1 MLSKRN
7 YQERIRQMVPKKERF
22 SIRKFS
28 IGAAS
33 VLIGFTFV
41 SMAGSHKVQ
50 AADVADKSVVVD
62 TFNKDKSQE
71 LTENKTIA
79 MPKAEKTAVSSVVQ
93 KGASANKIEAENTTQ
108 VDKNTE
114 GSVKVQEN
122 KDAVQPKTVNNENV
136 LNVSKAQSQSNEAV
150 TKNAAESK
158 VQVFAALRAFRA
170 APQATQSQDA
180 SDFQSLVNAMNDSSI
195 GTINITNDITITG
208 KVNGLTTSGTGDI
221 NKHYLYL
228 QSEGSARDLTINGN
242 GHRINFAGYSIALQN
257 KNYTNAANP
266 WNITLKDMT
275 IEGSKYDYSP
285 ISFYGRKSNTENSKL
300 TFDGVTANLNDRPL
314 VDKYGENL
322 PVHFAGENNITL
334 NNMSIGY
341 NLVTGKTVKFD
352 SGNTTFNVDGK
363 VTGNSTNPDNW
374 VIRSTENASNSENPS
389 TLINEGATV
398 TINAK
403 SDDLRGIYAGRQLTA
418 GQPIYGVT
426 VINGTLNAK
435 MAAGHST
442 AIWSHDLEIGK
453 KGNVTIHTKQTNQ
466 ADGVENGTSNSV
478 TNYNGTH
485 YAPISL
491 GVGPITSV
499 ASPLSK
505 QTVSLINNGSLTI
518 IRDTAK
524 KTLVP
529 LISMGDG
536 GLSSNTTLKFSVGA
550 GATLDLQDKAGT
562 FRYGTEPSTPLNGEV
577 TLWGTSGTDLL
588 EFLTPAYVNLQ
599 RTGDIRGTLIRMEG
613 VYNSTTVNGPTPV
626 AQWDQGNKTT
636 TPNDVWYVRYL
647 ISANQWG
654 NNSGQFMGKDQHPN
668 TVVAKKGVDTLYN
681 SNATVL
687 MSKNQGADKY
697 ENGTMPTE
705 VQQALHL
712 NSFLNNFNFWRPQ
725 RMAMGSKLND
735 NPDVKI
741 DDFDKYHAEAQ
752 TIDGTTRQT
761 LSDLDANKGLKDLI
775 GPDEQPITDFKD
787 IVKHVTWYNSATDKD
802 EWNKIMIQPTDSK
815 DPSARVPYPEP
826 QNPTGNLKTTDGFAW
841 AKVTYADGSVDF
853 VKIPLKVTEK
863 KYSEELTPSYPGVSV
878 EQGKSD
884 SVDPSFK
891 DENDKAADAP
901 AGTKYTAGENTPDW
915 IKVDP
920 DTGKVT
926 VSPTDDTSVGSHDIS
941 VTVTYPDSSTD
952 QLTVPVTVT
961 EKSNLAEKYPVSYD
975 KLNVEKPSGDTPATG
990 AVDPKAAADMPE
1002 GAITGYE
1009 KGDFDAPAGVTIDV
1023 NHDTGKVTAS
1033 VGKNA
1038 TLGSFEVPV
1047 KVTYSDGTYAEVKVP
1062 VSITGNKVDP
1072 GSGDVVYYGDQSM
1085 VVFNGN
1091 LTTVHKTTD
1100 SHKLSAKDSAFQTI
1114 TYYSDWNKKGNIVS
1128 DYNKHVIYKLS
1139 ADGTKYVNEADATD
1153 SFDASAISFNWQKG
1167 YEVNTGV
1174 DNFSN
1179 GSADTLYQLENGAVN
1194 SEEQTDANDPSGLAG
1209 NSKYRYD
1216 FSISDTNVLQ
1226 KLGLSPAGY
1235 NAWANVY
1242 YNFLGATGKINI
1254 PVNYGSEVPT
1264 DEAGIKNY
1272 LATNSISGKTFVNGN
1287 PTGIKWAENSMPG
1300 KDGKFAA
1307 SNMTGI
1313 VEFTF
1318 DNGTKLNVQVTFKT
1332 GSHVPTSGSKVNDDT
1347 NLYVERTIEY
1357 DVTGTGHSP
1366 INSVTQKVHYVRDGY
1381 HKINADGTD
1390 AGKIIWNEWKLA
1402 DGQTA
1407 EFPEYSV
1414 DQITGYDAYINGAKA
1429 TQVDAAKVAE
1439 TNGTPQN
1446 GQNITVTYKKQNS
1459 TPVPYKPGK
1468 DGVNDAINRY
1478 VTRTIIVKEPGKE
1491 PQTITQTVH
1500 FTNEDKDGNSGYKD
1514 PVTGE
1519 IKYNTDWHVAS
1530 DLNAKTGS
1538 WEEYTAPSVTGYTPS
1553 QAKVEAKTVTAETE
1567 AASVTISYTKNADI
1581 PVPYKPG
1588 KDGVND
1594 AINRYVTR
1602 TIIVKEP
1609 GKEPQTIT
1617 QTVHF
1622 TNEDKDGNSGYKDP
1636 VTGEIKYNTD
1646 WHVASDLNAK
1656 TGSWE
1661 EYTAPSVTGYTPS
1674 QAKVEAKTVTAET
1687 EAASVTIS
1695 YTKNADIPVPFDP
1708 SNKDM
1713 YREVTRTINVV
1724 DPITGKIST
1733 SVQTAKFTRED
1744 KNSNAGYTDPV
1755 TGKTTM
1761 NPWTPAKQGLRA
1773 VNVEQIKGYVAKVDG
1788 NVDAVVVTPDSA
1800 NMVVTITYQAN
1811 KPEGQNITVKKD
1823 TVPDPADGIKNKDDL
1838 PDGTKYTWKEV
1849 PDTTTPGE
1857 KSTTVVV
1864 TYPDGKKVEV
1874 PVTVTVTDTTPDAD
1888 KYTPEGQDVHTKP
1901 GTVPDPAD
1909 GIKNKGDLP
1918 DGTKYTWEKT
1928 PDVSKPGTTTATVVV
1943 TYPDGSKDKVEVHVV
1958 VDNPTPEPQDVHT
1971 TPGVVPNPS
1980 TAIKNKDEM
1989 PDGTKYTWKE
1999 VPDVNSVGEK
2009 TGIVTVTFPDGTS
2022 VDVKVTVYVDPV
2034 VESNRD
2040 TLYKEANTGNTNVAK
2055 AATVTSSK
2063 VESKKTLPQTGSKT
2077 EQVGILGLAIA
2088 TVGSLLGLGVNRK
2101 KRQK

>member
-7 YQERIRQMVPKKERF
+7 YQEHLRKMAPKKERF

-28 IGAAS
+28 VGAAS

-50 AADVADKSVVVD
+50 AADVPDKSVVVD

-71 LTENKTIA
+71 LTENKTIE

-158 VQVFAALRAFRA
+158 VAALRAFRA

-180 SDFQSLVNAMNDSSI
+180 KDFQSLVNAMNDSSI

-208 KVNGLTTSGTGDI
+208 KVNGLTTSGISDI

-228 QSEGSARDLTINGN
+228 QSKGSARDLTINGN
-242 GHRINFAGYSIALQN
+242 GHTINFAGYSIALQDE
-257 KNYTNAANP
+257 NYHNAAGP

-275 IEGSKYDYSP
+275 IEGSKYGYSP
-285 ISFYGRKSNTENSKL
+285 ISFYSSKTNTENSKL
-300 TFDGVTANLNDRPL
+300 IFDGVTANLNDRPL

-322 PVHFAGENNITL
+322 PVHFAGDNNIML

-352 SGNTTFNVDGK
+352 SGNTTFNVGGK
-363 VTGNSTNPDNW
+363 VTGNAINPDNW

-426 VINGTLNAK
+426 VINGTLNAN

-491 GVGPITSV
+491 GVGPISSV

-505 QTVSLINNGSLTI
+505 QTASLINNGSLTI
-518 IRDTAK
+518 IRDTTER
-524 KTLVP
+524 TLVP

-536 GLSSNTTLKFSVGA
+536 GLSTNTTLKFGVSA
-550 GATLDLQDKAGT
+550 GATLDLQDNAGT
-562 FRYGTEPSTPLNGEV
+562 FQNGTEPNTPLNGLI
-577 TLWGTSGTDLL
+577 TMWGTSGTDLL

-599 RTGDIRGTLIRMEG
+599 RTGNIRGTLIRMEG

-636 TPNDVWYVRYL
+636 IPNDVWYVRYL

-654 NNSGQFMGKDQHPN
+654 NNSGQFMSKDQHPN
-668 TVVAKKGVDTLYN
+668 TVVAQKGVDTLYN

-705 VQQALHL
+705 VQQAQHL
-712 NSFLNNFNFWRPQ
+712 NSFLNNFNLWRPQ

-735 NPDVKI
+735 SPDVKI
-741 DDFDKYHAEAQ
+741 DDFDKYHPEVQ

-815 DPSARVPYPEP
+815 DPSARVPYPKP

-1100 SHKLSAKDSAFQTI
+1100 SHELSAKDSAFQTI

-1167 YEVNTGV
+1167 YGVNTGV

-1254 PVNYGSEVPT
+1254 PVNYGSEVST

-1287 PTGIKWAENSMPG
+1287 PTGIKWAENGMPG

-1390 AGKIIWNEWKLA
+1390 AGEIIWNEWKLA

-1446 GQNITVTYKKQNS
+1446 GQNITKSK
-1459 TPVPYKPGK
+1459 
-1468 DGVNDAINRY
+1468 
-1478 VTRTIIVKEPGKE
+1478 IVL
-1491 PQTITQTVH
+1491 QYH
-1500 FTNEDKDGNSGYKD
+1500 TN
-1514 PVTGE
+1514 
-1519 IKYNTDWHVAS
+1519 
-1530 DLNAKTGS
+1530 
-1538 WEEYTAPSVTGYTPS
+1538 
-1553 QAKVEAKTVTAETE
+1553 Q
-1567 AASVTISYTKNADI
+1567 
-1581 PVPYKPG
+1581 
-1588 KDGVND
+1588 
-1594 AINRYVTR
+1594 
-1602 TIIVKEP
+1602 VKM
-1609 GKEPQTIT
+1609 
-1617 QTVHF
+1617 
-1622 TNEDKDGNSGYKDP
+1622 
-1636 VTGEIKYNTD
+1636 
-1646 WHVASDLNAK
+1646 A
-1656 TGSWE
+1656 
-1661 EYTAPSVTGYTPS
+1661 
-1674 QAKVEAKTVTAET
+1674 
-1687 EAASVTIS
+1687 
-1695 YTKNADIPVPFDP
+1695 
-1708 SNKDM
+1708 
-1713 YREVTRTINVV
+1713 
-1724 DPITGKIST
+1724 
-1733 SVQTAKFTRED
+1733 
-1744 KNSNAGYTDPV
+1744 
-1755 TGKTTM
+1755 
-1761 NPWTPAKQGLRA
+1761 
-1773 VNVEQIKGYVAKVDG
+1773 
-1788 NVDAVVVTPDSA
+1788 
-1800 NMVVTITYQAN
+1800 
-1811 KPEGQNITVKKD
+1811 
-1823 TVPDPADGIKNKDDL
+1823 
-1838 PDGTKYTWKEV
+1838 
-1849 PDTTTPGE
+1849 
-1857 KSTTVVV
+1857 
-1864 TYPDGKKVEV
+1864 
-1874 PVTVTVTDTTPDAD
+1874 
-1888 KYTPEGQDVHTKP
+1888 
-1901 GTVPDPAD
+1901 
-1909 GIKNKGDLP
+1909 
-1918 DGTKYTWEKT
+1918 
-1928 PDVSKPGTTTATVVV
+1928 
-1943 TYPDGSKDKVEVHVV
+1943 
-1958 VDNPTPEPQDVHT
+1958 
-1971 TPGVVPNPS
+1971 
-1980 TAIKNKDEM
+1980 
-1989 PDGTKYTWKE
+1989 
-1999 VPDVNSVGEK
+1999 
-2009 TGIVTVTFPDGTS
+2009 
-2022 VDVKVTVYVDPV
+2022 
-2034 VESNRD
+2034 
-2040 TLYKEANTGNTNVAK
+2040 
-2055 AATVTSSK
+2055 
-2063 VESKKTLPQTGSKT
+2063 
-2077 EQVGILGLAIA
+2077 
-2088 TVGSLLGLGVNRK
+2088 
-2101 KRQK
+2101 

>member
-28 IGAAS
+28 VGAAS

-208 KVNGLTTSGTGDI
+208 KVNGLTTSGIGDI

-242 GHRINFAGYSIALQN
+242 GHTINFAGYSIALQN
-257 KNYTNAANP
+257 KNHTNAANP

-285 ISFYGRKSNTENSKL
+285 ISFYGSKSNTENSKL

-352 SGNTTFNVDGK
+352 SGNTTFNVNGK
-363 VTGNSTNPDNW
+363 VTGNSNNPDNW

-426 VINGTLNAK
+426 VINGTLNAN

-466 ADGVENGTSNSV
+466 ADGVENSTVNSV
-478 TNYNGTH
+478 SNYNGTH

-491 GVGPITSV
+491 DVGPINSV

-505 QTVSLINNGSLTI
+505 QTSSLINNGSLTI
-518 IRDTAK
+518 IRDTTE

-536 GLSSNTTLKFSVGA
+536 GLSTNTTLKFSVGA
-550 GATLDLQDKAGT
+550 GATLDLQDNAGT
-562 FRYGTEPSTPLNGEV
+562 FKYGTESNAPFTGLV

-588 EFLTPAYVNLQ
+588 KFLTPAYVNLQ
-599 RTGDIRGTLIRMEG
+599 RTGNIRGTLIRLEG

-636 TPNDVWYVRYL
+636 IPNDVWYVRYL
-647 ISANQWG
+647 ISTNQWG
-654 NNSGQFMGKDQHPN
+654 NNSGQFMSKNQHPN
-668 TVVAKKGVDTLYN
+668 TVVANKGVDTLYN

-687 MSKNQGADKY
+687 MSKNQGADRY

-712 NSFLNNFNFWRPQ
+712 NSFLNNFNLWRPQ

-735 NPDVKI
+735 SPDVKI
-741 DDFDKYHAEAQ
+741 DDFDKYHPEVQ

-787 IVKHVTWYNSATDKD
+787 IVKYVTWYNSATDKD

-815 DPSARVPYPEP
+815 DTSARVPYPEP

-1390 AGKIIWNEWKLA
+1390 AGEIIWNEWKLA

-1459 TPVPYKPGK
+1459 T
-1468 DGVNDAINRY
+1468 
-1478 VTRTIIVKEPGKE
+1478 
-1491 PQTITQTVH
+1491 
-1500 FTNEDKDGNSGYKD
+1500 
-1514 PVTGE
+1514 
-1519 IKYNTDWHVAS
+1519 
-1530 DLNAKTGS
+1530 
-1538 WEEYTAPSVTGYTPS
+1538 
-1553 QAKVEAKTVTAETE
+1553 
-1567 AASVTISYTKNADI
+1567 

-2040 TLYKEANTGNTNVAK
+2040 TLSKEANTGNTNVAK

>member
-1 MLSKRN
+1 MKGPKNMLSKRN
-7 YQERIRQMVPKKERF
+7 YQERLRKMAPKKERF

-28 IGAAS
+28 VGAAS

-158 VQVFAALRAFRA
+158 VA

-180 SDFQSLVNAMNDSSI
+180 NDFQSLVNAMNDSSI

-208 KVNGLTTSGTGDI
+208 KVNGLTTYGIDDI

-228 QSEGSARDLTINGN
+228 QSKGSARDLTINGN
-242 GHRINFAGYSIALQN
+242 GHTINFAGYSIALQN
-257 KNYTNAANP
+257 KNYHNAAGP

-275 IEGSKYDYSP
+275 IEGSKYGYSP
-285 ISFYGRKSNTENSKL
+285 ISFYSSKTNTENSKL
-300 TFDGVTANLNDRPL
+300 IFDGVTANLNDRPL

-322 PVHFAGENNITL
+322 PVHFAGDNNIML

-352 SGNTTFNVDGK
+352 SGNTTFNVGGK
-363 VTGNSTNPDNW
+363 VTGNAINPDNW

-426 VINGTLNAK
+426 VINGTLNAN

-491 GVGPITSV
+491 GVGPISSV

-505 QTVSLINNGSLTI
+505 QTASLINNGSLTI
-518 IRDTAK
+518 IRDTTE

-536 GLSSNTTLKFSVGA
+536 GLSTNTTLKFLVGA
-550 GATLDLQDKAGT
+550 GATLDLQDNAGT
-562 FRYGTEPSTPLNGEV
+562 FQYGTEPSTPLNGLI

-636 TPNDVWYVRYL
+636 IPNDVWYVRYL

-654 NNSGQFMGKDQHPN
+654 NNSSQFMSKGQHPN
-668 TVVAKKGVDTLYN
+668 TVVAQKGVDTLYN

-712 NSFLNNFNFWRPQ
+712 NSFLNNFNLWRPQ

-735 NPDVKI
+735 SPDVKI
-741 DDFDKYHAEAQ
+741 DDFDKYHPEVQ

-815 DPSARVPYPEP
+815 DPSARVPYPKP

-1100 SHKLSAKDSAFQTI
+1100 SHELSAKDSAFQTI

-1254 PVNYGSEVPT
+1254 PVNYGSEVST

-1287 PTGIKWAENSMPG
+1287 PSGIKWAENGMPG

-1332 GSHVPTSGSKVNDDT
+1332 GSHVQTSGSKVNDDT

-1390 AGKIIWNEWKLA
+1390 AGEIIWNEWKLA

-1530 DLNAKTGS
+1530 DLKAKTGS

-1646 WHVASDLNAK
+1646 WHVASDLKAK

-1695 YTKNADIPVPFDP
+1695 YTKNADIPVPYKP
-1708 SNKDM
+1708 GKDGVNDAINR
-1713 YREVTRTINVV
+1713 YVTRTINVV
-1724 DPITGKIST
+1724 DPVTGKIST

-1744 KNSNAGYTDPV
+1744 KNGNSGYKDPV
-1755 TGKTTM
+1755 TGKTTI

-1773 VNVEQIKGYVAKVDG
+1773 VNVEQINGYVAKVDG

-1811 KPEGQNITVKKD
+1811 KPEGQNIAVKKD

-1838 PDGTKYTWKEV
+1838 PDGTKYTW
-1849 PDTTTPGE
+1849 
-1857 KSTTVVV
+1857 
-1864 TYPDGKKVEV
+1864 
-1874 PVTVTVTDTTPDAD
+1874 
-1888 KYTPEGQDVHTKP
+1888 
-1901 GTVPDPAD
+1901 
-1909 GIKNKGDLP
+1909 
-1918 DGTKYTWEKT
+1918 EKT
-1928 PDVSKPGTTTATVVV
+1928 PDVSKPGDVPAIVVV
-1943 TYPDGSKDKVEVHVV
+1943 TYPDGSKDKVDVHIV

-1971 TPGVVPNPS
+1971 TPGVVPDPS

-2022 VDVKVTVYVDPV
+2022 VDVKVNVFVDPV
-2034 VESNRD
+2034 KENNNTIADSN
-2040 TLYKEANTGNTNVAK
+2040 NTNSSDKNTAN
-2055 AATVTSSK
+2055 AATVNGKS
-2063 VESKKTLPQTGSKT
+2063 ENKKTLPQTGSKSDAAA
-2077 EQVGILGLAIA
+2077 IAGLAVAIA
-2088 TVGSLLGLGVNRK
+2088 GSLLGLGVNRK

>member
-28 IGAAS
+28 VGAAS

-158 VQVFAALRAFRA
+158 VAALRAFRA

-221 NKHYLYL
+221 NKHFLYL
-228 QSEGSARDLTINGN
+228 QSEGSARDLTING
-242 GHRINFAGYSIALQN
+242 HTINFAGYSIALQN

-363 VTGNSTNPDNW
+363 VTGNSINPDNW

-418 GQPIYGVT
+418 AQPIYGVT

-491 GVGPITSV
+491 GVAPITSV

-562 FRYGTEPSTPLNGEV
+562 FRYGTEPSTPLNGLV

-1100 SHKLSAKDSAFQTI
+1100 SHELSAKDSAFQTI

-1179 GSADTLYQLENGAVN
+1179 GSADTLYQLEKGAVN

-1254 PVNYGSEVPT
+1254 PVNYGSEVST

-1287 PTGIKWAENSMPG
+1287 PTGIKWAENGMPG

-1332 GSHVPTSGSKVNDDT
+1332 GSHVSTSGSKVNDDT

-1390 AGKIIWNEWKLA
+1390 AGEIIWNEWKLA

-1459 TPVPYKPGK
+1459 T
-1468 DGVNDAINRY
+1468 
-1478 VTRTIIVKEPGKE
+1478 
-1491 PQTITQTVH
+1491 
-1500 FTNEDKDGNSGYKD
+1500 
-1514 PVTGE
+1514 
-1519 IKYNTDWHVAS
+1519 
-1530 DLNAKTGS
+1530 
-1538 WEEYTAPSVTGYTPS
+1538 
-1553 QAKVEAKTVTAETE
+1553 
-1567 AASVTISYTKNADI
+1567 

-2040 TLYKEANTGNTNVAK
+2040 TLSKEANTGNTNVAK

>member
-28 IGAAS
+28 VGAAS

-208 KVNGLTTSGTGDI
+208 KVNGLTTSGAGDI

-228 QSEGSARDLTINGN
+228 HSKGSARDLTINGN
-242 GHRINFAGYSIALQN
+242 GHTINFAGYSIALQN
-257 KNYTNAANP
+257 ENYHNAAGP

-275 IEGSKYDYSP
+275 IEGSKYVYSP
-285 ISFYGRKSNTENSKL
+285 ISFYSSKTNIENSKL
-300 TFDGVTANLNDRPL
+300 IFDGVTANLNDRPL

-322 PVHFAGENNITL
+322 PVHFAGDNNIML

-352 SGNTTFNVDGK
+352 SGNTTFNVNGK
-363 VTGNSTNPDNW
+363 VTGPSINPNNW
-374 VIRSTENASNSENPS
+374 VIRSTEDASNSENPS

-403 SDDLRGIYAGRQLTA
+403 SDDLRGIYAGRQLTS

-426 VINGTLNAK
+426 VINGTLNAN

-466 ADGVENGTSNSV
+466 ADGVENGNSNSV

-491 GVGPITSV
+491 GVGPISSV

-518 IRDTAK
+518 IRDTPK

-550 GATLDLQDKAGT
+550 GATLDLQDSAGT
-562 FRYGTEPSTPLNGEV
+562 FQYGTEPSTPLNGLV

-654 NNSGQFMGKDQHPN
+654 NNSSQFMGKDQHPN
-668 TVVAKKGVDTLYN
+668 TVVAQKGVDTLYN

-735 NPDVKI
+735 SPDVKI
-741 DDFDKYHAEAQ
+741 DDFDKYHPEVQ

-802 EWNKIMIQPTDSK
+802 EWNKIMIQLTDSK

-841 AKVTYADGSVDF
+841 AKVTYADG
-853 VKIPLKVTEK
+853 
-863 KYSEELTPSYPGVSV
+863 SV

-1194 SEEQTDANDPSGLAG
+1194 SEEQTDANDLSGLAG

-1332 GSHVPTSGSKVNDDT
+1332 GSHVPTSDSKVNDDT

-1459 TPVPYKPGK
+1459 T
-1468 DGVNDAINRY
+1468 
-1478 VTRTIIVKEPGKE
+1478 
-1491 PQTITQTVH
+1491 
-1500 FTNEDKDGNSGYKD
+1500 
-1514 PVTGE
+1514 
-1519 IKYNTDWHVAS
+1519 
-1530 DLNAKTGS
+1530 
-1538 WEEYTAPSVTGYTPS
+1538 
-1553 QAKVEAKTVTAETE
+1553 
-1567 AASVTISYTKNADI
+1567 

-2040 TLYKEANTGNTNVAK
+2040 TLSKEANTGNTNVAK

>member
-1 MLSKRN
+1 
-7 YQERIRQMVPKKERF
+7 
-22 SIRKFS
+22 
-28 IGAAS
+28 
-33 VLIGFTFV
+33 
-41 SMAGSHKVQ
+41 
-50 AADVADKSVVVD
+50 
-62 TFNKDKSQE
+62 
-71 LTENKTIA
+71 
-79 MPKAEKTAVSSVVQ
+79 
-93 KGASANKIEAENTTQ
+93 
-108 VDKNTE
+108 
-114 GSVKVQEN
+114 
-122 KDAVQPKTVNNENV
+122 
-136 LNVSKAQSQSNEAV
+136 
-150 TKNAAESK
+150 
-158 VQVFAALRAFRA
+158 
-170 APQATQSQDA
+170 
-180 SDFQSLVNAMNDSSI
+180 
-195 GTINITNDITITG
+195 
-208 KVNGLTTSGTGDI
+208 
-221 NKHYLYL
+221 
-228 QSEGSARDLTINGN
+228 
-242 GHRINFAGYSIALQN
+242 
-257 KNYTNAANP
+257 
-266 WNITLKDMT
+266 
-275 IEGSKYDYSP
+275 
-285 ISFYGRKSNTENSKL
+285 
-300 TFDGVTANLNDRPL
+300 
-314 VDKYGENL
+314 
-322 PVHFAGENNITL
+322 
-334 NNMSIGY
+334 
-341 NLVTGKTVKFD
+341 
-352 SGNTTFNVDGK
+352 
-363 VTGNSTNPDNW
+363 
-374 VIRSTENASNSENPS
+374 
-389 TLINEGATV
+389 
-398 TINAK
+398 
-403 SDDLRGIYAGRQLTA
+403 
-418 GQPIYGVT
+418 
-426 VINGTLNAK
+426 
-435 MAAGHST
+435 
-442 AIWSHDLEIGK
+442 
-453 KGNVTIHTKQTNQ
+453 
-466 ADGVENGTSNSV
+466 
-478 TNYNGTH
+478 
-485 YAPISL
+485 
-491 GVGPITSV
+491 
-499 ASPLSK
+499 
-505 QTVSLINNGSLTI
+505 
-518 IRDTAK
+518 
-524 KTLVP
+524 
-529 LISMGDG
+529 
-536 GLSSNTTLKFSVGA
+536 
-550 GATLDLQDKAGT
+550 
-562 FRYGTEPSTPLNGEV
+562 
-577 TLWGTSGTDLL
+577 
-588 EFLTPAYVNLQ
+588 
-599 RTGDIRGTLIRMEG
+599 
-613 VYNSTTVNGPTPV
+613 
-626 AQWDQGNKTT
+626 
-636 TPNDVWYVRYL
+636 
-647 ISANQWG
+647 
-654 NNSGQFMGKDQHPN
+654 
-668 TVVAKKGVDTLYN
+668 
-681 SNATVL
+681 
-687 MSKNQGADKY
+687 
-697 ENGTMPTE
+697 
-705 VQQALHL
+705 
-712 NSFLNNFNFWRPQ
+712 
-725 RMAMGSKLND
+725 
-735 NPDVKI
+735 
-741 DDFDKYHAEAQ
+741 
-752 TIDGTTRQT
+752 
-761 LSDLDANKGLKDLI
+761 
-775 GPDEQPITDFKD
+775 
-787 IVKHVTWYNSATDKD
+787 
-802 EWNKIMIQPTDSK
+802 MIQPTDSK

-863 KYSEELTPSYPGVSV
+863 KYSEELTPSYPVFPSV

-891 DENDKAADAP
+891 DENDKAADAS

-1100 SHKLSAKDSAFQTI
+1100 SHELSAKDSAFQTI

-1179 GSADTLYQLENGAVN
+1179 GSADTLYQLEKGAVN

-1235 NAWANVY
+1235 NAWANTY

-1254 PVNYGSEVPT
+1254 PVNYGSEVST

-1287 PTGIKWAENSMPG
+1287 PTGIKWAENGMPG

-1332 GSHVPTSGSKVNDDT
+1332 GSHVSTSGSKVNDDT

-1390 AGKIIWNEWKLA
+1390 AGEIIWNEWKLA

-1459 TPVPYKPGK
+1459 T
-1468 DGVNDAINRY
+1468 
-1478 VTRTIIVKEPGKE
+1478 
-1491 PQTITQTVH
+1491 
-1500 FTNEDKDGNSGYKD
+1500 
-1514 PVTGE
+1514 
-1519 IKYNTDWHVAS
+1519 
-1530 DLNAKTGS
+1530 
-1538 WEEYTAPSVTGYTPS
+1538 
-1553 QAKVEAKTVTAETE
+1553 
-1567 AASVTISYTKNADI
+1567 

-1849 PDTTTPGE
+1849 PD
-1857 KSTTVVV
+1857 
-1864 TYPDGKKVEV
+1864 
-1874 PVTVTVTDTTPDAD
+1874 
-1888 KYTPEGQDVHTKP
+1888 
-1901 GTVPDPAD
+1901 
-1909 GIKNKGDLP
+1909 
-1918 DGTKYTWEKT
+1918 
-1928 PDVSKPGTTTATVVV
+1928 
-1943 TYPDGSKDKVEVHVV
+1943 
-1958 VDNPTPEPQDVHT
+1958 
-1971 TPGVVPNPS
+1971 
-1980 TAIKNKDEM
+1980 
-1989 PDGTKYTWKE
+1989 
-1999 VPDVNSVGEK
+1999 VNSVGEK

-2040 TLYKEANTGNTNVAK
+2040 TLSKEANTGNTNVAK

>member
-28 IGAAS
+28 VGAAS

-242 GHRINFAGYSIALQN
+242 GHIINFAGYSIALQN
-257 KNYTNAANP
+257 KNYRNAANP

-285 ISFYGRKSNTENSKL
+285 ISFYGSKSNTENSKL

-363 VTGNSTNPDNW
+363 VTGNSNNPDNW

-426 VINGTLNAK
+426 VINGTLNAN

-466 ADGVENGTSNSV
+466 ADGVENSIVNSV
-478 TNYNGTH
+478 SNYNGTH

-491 GVGPITSV
+491 DVGPITSV
-499 ASPLSK
+499 VSPLSK
-505 QTVSLINNGSLTI
+505 QTSSLINNGSLTI
-518 IRDTAK
+518 IRDTTE

-536 GLSSNTTLKFSVGA
+536 GLSTNTKLKFSVGA
-550 GATLDLQDKAGT
+550 GATLDLQDNAGT
-562 FRYGTEPSTPLNGEV
+562 FKYGTEPNAPFTGLV

-599 RTGDIRGTLIRMEG
+599 RTGNIRGTLIRLEG
-613 VYNSTTVNGPTPV
+613 VYNSTTVNGSTPV

-636 TPNDVWYVRYL
+636 IPNDVWYVRYL
-647 ISANQWG
+647 ISTNQWG
-654 NNSGQFMGKDQHPN
+654 NNSGQFMSKNQHPN
-668 TVVAKKGVDTLYN
+668 TVVANKGVDTLYN

-712 NSFLNNFNFWRPQ
+712 NSFLNNFNLWRPQ

-735 NPDVKI
+735 SPDVKI
-741 DDFDKYHAEAQ
+741 DDFDKYHPEVQ

-787 IVKHVTWYNSATDKD
+787 IVKYVTWYNSATDKD

-815 DPSARVPYPEP
+815 NTSARVPYPEP

-1390 AGKIIWNEWKLA
+1390 AGEIIWNEWKLA

-1459 TPVPYKPGK
+1459 T
-1468 DGVNDAINRY
+1468 
-1478 VTRTIIVKEPGKE
+1478 
-1491 PQTITQTVH
+1491 
-1500 FTNEDKDGNSGYKD
+1500 
-1514 PVTGE
+1514 
-1519 IKYNTDWHVAS
+1519 
-1530 DLNAKTGS
+1530 
-1538 WEEYTAPSVTGYTPS
+1538 
-1553 QAKVEAKTVTAETE
+1553 
-1567 AASVTISYTKNADI
+1567 

-2040 TLYKEANTGNTNVAK
+2040 TLSKEANTGNTNVAK

>member
-1 MLSKRN
+1 M
-7 YQERIRQMVPKKERF
+7 
-22 SIRKFS
+22 
-28 IGAAS
+28 
-33 VLIGFTFV
+33 
-41 SMAGSHKVQ
+41 
-50 AADVADKSVVVD
+50 
-62 TFNKDKSQE
+62 
-71 LTENKTIA
+71 
-79 MPKAEKTAVSSVVQ
+79 
-93 KGASANKIEAENTTQ
+93 
-108 VDKNTE
+108 
-114 GSVKVQEN
+114 
-122 KDAVQPKTVNNENV
+122 NN
-136 LNVSKAQSQSNEAV
+136 
-150 TKNAAESK
+150 
-158 VQVFAALRAFRA
+158 
-170 APQATQSQDA
+170 
-180 SDFQSLVNAMNDSSI
+180 SSI

-208 KVNGLTTSGTGDI
+208 KVNGLTTSGISDI

-228 QSEGSARDLTINGN
+228 QSKGSARDLTINGN
-242 GHRINFAGYSIALQN
+242 GHTINFAGYSIALQDE
-257 KNYTNAANP
+257 NYHNAAGP

-275 IEGSKYDYSP
+275 IEGSKYGYSP
-285 ISFYGRKSNTENSKL
+285 ISFYSSKTNTENSKL
-300 TFDGVTANLNDRPL
+300 IFDGVTANLNDRPL

-322 PVHFAGENNITL
+322 PVHFAGDNNIML

-352 SGNTTFNVDGK
+352 SGNTTFNVGGK
-363 VTGNSTNPDNW
+363 VTGNAINPDNW

-426 VINGTLNAK
+426 VINGTLNAN

-491 GVGPITSV
+491 GVGPISSV

-505 QTVSLINNGSLTI
+505 QTASLINNGSLTI
-518 IRDTAK
+518 IRDTTER
-524 KTLVP
+524 TLVP

-536 GLSSNTTLKFSVGA
+536 GLSTNTTLKFGVGA
-550 GATLDLQDKAGT
+550 GATLDLQDNAGT
-562 FRYGTEPSTPLNGEV
+562 FQYGTEPNTPLNGLI

-599 RTGDIRGTLIRMEG
+599 RTGNIRGTLIRMEG

-636 TPNDVWYVRYL
+636 IPNDVWYVRYL

-654 NNSGQFMGKDQHPN
+654 NNSGQFMSKDQHPN
-668 TVVAKKGVDTLYN
+668 TVVAHKGVDTLYN

-712 NSFLNNFNFWRPQ
+712 NSFLNNFNLWRPQ

-735 NPDVKI
+735 SPDVKI
-741 DDFDKYHAEAQ
+741 DDFDKYHPEVQ

-775 GPDEQPITDFKD
+775 GPDEQPITDFKN

-802 EWNKIMIQPTDSK
+802 E
-815 DPSARVPYPEP
+815 
-826 QNPTGNLKTTDGFAW
+826 
-841 AKVTYADGSVDF
+841 
-853 VKIPLKVTEK
+853 
-863 KYSEELTPSYPGVSV
+863 
-878 EQGKSD
+878 
-884 SVDPSFK
+884 
-891 DENDKAADAP
+891 
-901 AGTKYTAGENTPDW
+901 
-915 IKVDP
+915 
-920 DTGKVT
+920 
-926 VSPTDDTSVGSHDIS
+926 
-941 VTVTYPDSSTD
+941 
-952 QLTVPVTVT
+952 
-961 EKSNLAEKYPVSYD
+961 
-975 KLNVEKPSGDTPATG
+975 
-990 AVDPKAAADMPE
+990 
-1002 GAITGYE
+1002 
-1009 KGDFDAPAGVTIDV
+1009 
-1023 NHDTGKVTAS
+1023 
-1033 VGKNA
+1033 
-1038 TLGSFEVPV
+1038 
-1047 KVTYSDGTYAEVKVP
+1047 
-1062 VSITGNKVDP
+1062 
-1072 GSGDVVYYGDQSM
+1072 
-1085 VVFNGN
+1085 
-1091 LTTVHKTTD
+1091 
-1100 SHKLSAKDSAFQTI
+1100 
-1114 TYYSDWNKKGNIVS
+1114 WNKKGNIVS

-1167 YEVNTGV
+1167 YGVNTGV

-1254 PVNYGSEVPT
+1254 PVNYGSEVST

-1287 PTGIKWAENSMPG
+1287 PTGIKWAENGMPG

-1357 DVTGTGHSP
+1357 DVTGTGTGHSP

-1390 AGKIIWNEWKLA
+1390 AGEIIWNEWKLA

-1478 VTRTIIVKEPGKE
+1478 VTRTI
-1491 PQTITQTVH
+1491 
-1500 FTNEDKDGNSGYKD
+1500 
-1514 PVTGE
+1514 
-1519 IKYNTDWHVAS
+1519 
-1530 DLNAKTGS
+1530 
-1538 WEEYTAPSVTGYTPS
+1538 
-1553 QAKVEAKTVTAETE
+1553 
-1567 AASVTISYTKNADI
+1567 
-1581 PVPYKPG
+1581 
-1588 KDGVND
+1588 
-1594 AINRYVTR
+1594 
-1602 TIIVKEP
+1602 
-1609 GKEPQTIT
+1609 
-1617 QTVHF
+1617 
-1622 TNEDKDGNSGYKDP
+1622 
-1636 VTGEIKYNTD
+1636 
-1646 WHVASDLNAK
+1646 
-1656 TGSWE
+1656 
-1661 EYTAPSVTGYTPS
+1661 
-1674 QAKVEAKTVTAET
+1674 
-1687 EAASVTIS
+1687 
-1695 YTKNADIPVPFDP
+1695 
-1708 SNKDM
+1708 
-1713 YREVTRTINVV
+1713 NVV
-1724 DPITGKIST
+1724 DPVTGKIST

-1744 KNSNAGYTDPV
+1744 KNGNSGYKDPV
-1755 TGKTTM
+1755 TGKTTI

-1773 VNVEQIKGYVAKVDG
+1773 VNVEQINGYVAKVDG

-1811 KPEGQNITVKKD
+1811 KPEGQNIAVKKD

-1838 PDGTKYTWKEV
+1838 PDGTKYTW
-1849 PDTTTPGE
+1849 
-1857 KSTTVVV
+1857 
-1864 TYPDGKKVEV
+1864 
-1874 PVTVTVTDTTPDAD
+1874 
-1888 KYTPEGQDVHTKP
+1888 
-1901 GTVPDPAD
+1901 
-1909 GIKNKGDLP
+1909 
-1918 DGTKYTWEKT
+1918 EKT
-1928 PDVSKPGTTTATVVV
+1928 PDVSKPGDVPAIVVV
-1943 TYPDGSKDKVEVHVV
+1943 TYPDGSKDKVDVHIV

-1971 TPGVVPNPS
+1971 TPGVVPDPS

-2022 VDVKVTVYVDPV
+2022 VDVKVNVFVDPV
-2034 VESNRD
+2034 KENNNTIADSN
-2040 TLYKEANTGNTNVAK
+2040 NTNSSDKNTAN
-2055 AATVTSSK
+2055 AATVNGKS
-2063 VESKKTLPQTGSKT
+2063 ENKKTLPQTGSKSDAAA
-2077 EQVGILGLAIA
+2077 IAGLAVAIA
-2088 TVGSLLGLGVNRK
+2088 GSLLGLGVNRK

>member
-28 IGAAS
+28 VGAAS

-208 KVNGLTTSGTGDI
+208 KVNGLTTSGIGDI

-242 GHRINFAGYSIALQN
+242 GHTINFAGYSIALQN
-257 KNYTNAANP
+257 KNHTNAANP

-285 ISFYGRKSNTENSKL
+285 ISFYGSKSNTENSKL

-363 VTGNSTNPDNW
+363 VTGNSNNPDNW

-426 VINGTLNAK
+426 VINGTLNAN

-466 ADGVENGTSNSV
+466 ADGVENSTVNSV
-478 TNYNGTH
+478 SNYNGTH

-491 GVGPITSV
+491 DVGPINSV

-505 QTVSLINNGSLTI
+505 QTSSLINNGSLTI
-518 IRDTAK
+518 IRDTTE

-536 GLSSNTTLKFSVGA
+536 GLSTNTTLKFSVGA
-550 GATLDLQDKAGT
+550 GATLDLQDNAGT
-562 FRYGTEPSTPLNGEV
+562 FKYGTESNAPFTGLV

-599 RTGDIRGTLIRMEG
+599 RTGNIRGTLIRLEG

-636 TPNDVWYVRYL
+636 IPNDVWYVRYL
-647 ISANQWG
+647 ISTNQWG
-654 NNSGQFMGKDQHPN
+654 NNSGQFMSKNQHPN
-668 TVVAKKGVDTLYN
+668 TVVANKGVDTLYN

-687 MSKNQGADKY
+687 MSKNQGADRY

-712 NSFLNNFNFWRPQ
+712 NSFLNNFNLWRPQ

-735 NPDVKI
+735 SPDVKI
-741 DDFDKYHAEAQ
+741 DDFDKYHPEVQ

-787 IVKHVTWYNSATDKD
+787 IVKYVTWYNSATDKD

-815 DPSARVPYPEP
+815 DTSARVPYPEP

-1390 AGKIIWNEWKLA
+1390 AGEIIWNEWKLA

-2040 TLYKEANTGNTNVAK
+2040 TLSKEANTGNTNVAK

>member
-7 YQERIRQMVPKKERF
+7 YQEHLRKMAPKKERF

-28 IGAAS
+28 VGAAS

-50 AADVADKSVVVD
+50 AADVPDKSVVVD

-71 LTENKTIA
+71 LTENKTIE
-79 MPKAEKTAVSSVVQ
+79 MPK
-93 KGASANKIEAENTTQ
+93 AENTTQ

-158 VQVFAALRAFRA
+158 VAALRAFRA

-180 SDFQSLVNAMNDSSI
+180 KDFQSLVNAMNDSSI

-208 KVNGLTTSGTGDI
+208 KVNGLTTSGISDI

-228 QSEGSARDLTINGN
+228 RSKGSARDLTINGN
-242 GHRINFAGYSIALQN
+242 GHTINFAGYSIALQDE
-257 KNYTNAANP
+257 NYHNAAGP

-275 IEGSKYDYSP
+275 IEGSKYGYSP
-285 ISFYGRKSNTENSKL
+285 ISFYSSKTNTENSKL
-300 TFDGVTANLNDRPL
+300 IFDGVTANLNDRPL

-322 PVHFAGENNITL
+322 PVHFAGDNNIML

-352 SGNTTFNVDGK
+352 SGNTTFNVGGK
-363 VTGNSTNPDNW
+363 VTGNAINPDNW

-426 VINGTLNAK
+426 VINGTLNAN

-491 GVGPITSV
+491 GVGPISSV
-499 ASPLSK
+499 ASPLSR
-505 QTVSLINNGSLTI
+505 QTASLINNGSLTI
-518 IRDTAK
+518 IRDTTER
-524 KTLVP
+524 TLVP

-536 GLSSNTTLKFSVGA
+536 SLSTNTTLKFGVGA
-550 GATLDLQDKAGT
+550 GATLDLQDNAGT
-562 FRYGTEPSTPLNGEV
+562 FQNGTEPNTPLNGLI
-577 TLWGTSGTDLL
+577 TMWGTSGTDLL

-599 RTGDIRGTLIRMEG
+599 RTGNIRGTLIRMEG

-636 TPNDVWYVRYL
+636 IPNDVWYVRYL

-654 NNSGQFMGKDQHPN
+654 NNSGQFMSKDQHPN
-668 TVVAKKGVDTLYN
+668 TVVAQKGVDTLYN

-712 NSFLNNFNFWRPQ
+712 NSFLNHFNLWRPQ

-735 NPDVKI
+735 SPDVKI
-741 DDFDKYHAEAQ
+741 DDFDKYHPEMQ

-815 DPSARVPYPEP
+815 DPSARVPYPKP

-863 KYSEELTPSYPGVSV
+863 KYSEELTPSYPDVSV

-1100 SHKLSAKDSAFQTI
+1100 SHELSAKDSAFQTI

-1167 YEVNTGV
+1167 YGVNTGV

-1254 PVNYGSEVPT
+1254 PVNYGSEVST

-1287 PTGIKWAENSMPG
+1287 PTGIKWAENGMPG

-1390 AGKIIWNEWKLA
+1390 AGEIIWNEWKLA

-1468 DGVNDAINRY
+1468 DGVNDDINRY

-1500 FTNEDKDGNSGYKD
+1500 FTNKDKDGNSGYKD

-1553 QAKVEAKTVTAETE
+1553 QAKVEAKTVTAETK

-1602 TIIVKEP
+1602 TI
-1609 GKEPQTIT
+1609 
-1617 QTVHF
+1617 
-1622 TNEDKDGNSGYKDP
+1622 
-1636 VTGEIKYNTD
+1636 
-1646 WHVASDLNAK
+1646 
-1656 TGSWE
+1656 
-1661 EYTAPSVTGYTPS
+1661 
-1674 QAKVEAKTVTAET
+1674 
-1687 EAASVTIS
+1687 
-1695 YTKNADIPVPFDP
+1695 
-1708 SNKDM
+1708 
-1713 YREVTRTINVV
+1713 NVV
-1724 DPITGKIST
+1724 DPVTGKIST

-1744 KNSNAGYTDPV
+1744 KNGNSGYKDPV
-1755 TGKTTM
+1755 TGKTTI

-1773 VNVEQIKGYVAKVDG
+1773 VNVEQINGYVAKVDG

-1811 KPEGQNITVKKD
+1811 KPEGQNIAVKKD

-1838 PDGTKYTWKEV
+1838 PDGTKYTW
-1849 PDTTTPGE
+1849 
-1857 KSTTVVV
+1857 
-1864 TYPDGKKVEV
+1864 
-1874 PVTVTVTDTTPDAD
+1874 
-1888 KYTPEGQDVHTKP
+1888 
-1901 GTVPDPAD
+1901 
-1909 GIKNKGDLP
+1909 
-1918 DGTKYTWEKT
+1918 EKT
-1928 PDVSKPGTTTATVVV
+1928 PDVSKPGDVPAIVVV
-1943 TYPDGSKDKVEVHVV
+1943 TYPDGSKDKVDVHIV

-1971 TPGVVPNPS
+1971 TPGVVPDPS

-2022 VDVKVTVYVDPV
+2022 VDVKVNVFVDPV
-2034 VESNRD
+2034 KENNNTIADSN
-2040 TLYKEANTGNTNVAK
+2040 NTNSSDKNTAN
-2055 AATVTSSK
+2055 AATVNGKS
-2063 VESKKTLPQTGSKT
+2063 ENKKTLPQTGSKSDAAA
-2077 EQVGILGLAIA
+2077 IAGLAVAIA
-2088 TVGSLLGLGVNRK
+2088 GSLLGLGVNRK

>member
-33 VLIGFTFV
+33 VLIGFPFV

-403 SDDLRGIYAGRQLTA
+403 SDDLRGIYAGRQLTD

-562 FRYGTEPSTPLNGEV
+562 FRYGTEPSTPLNGLV

-863 KYSEELTPSYPGVSV
+863 KYS
-878 EQGKSD
+878 
-884 SVDPSFK
+884 VDPSFK

-1100 SHKLSAKDSAFQTI
+1100 SHELSAKDSAFQTI

-1179 GSADTLYQLENGAVN
+1179 GSADTLYQLEKGAVN

-1254 PVNYGSEVPT
+1254 PVNYGSEVST

-1287 PTGIKWAENSMPG
+1287 PTGIKWAENGMPG

-1332 GSHVPTSGSKVNDDT
+1332 GSHVSTSGSKVNDDT

-1390 AGKIIWNEWKLA
+1390 AGEIIWNEWKLA

-1459 TPVPYKPGK
+1459 T
-1468 DGVNDAINRY
+1468 
-1478 VTRTIIVKEPGKE
+1478 
-1491 PQTITQTVH
+1491 
-1500 FTNEDKDGNSGYKD
+1500 
-1514 PVTGE
+1514 
-1519 IKYNTDWHVAS
+1519 
-1530 DLNAKTGS
+1530 
-1538 WEEYTAPSVTGYTPS
+1538 
-1553 QAKVEAKTVTAETE
+1553 
-1567 AASVTISYTKNADI
+1567 

-1849 PDTTTPGE
+1849 PD
-1857 KSTTVVV
+1857 
-1864 TYPDGKKVEV
+1864 
-1874 PVTVTVTDTTPDAD
+1874 
-1888 KYTPEGQDVHTKP
+1888 
-1901 GTVPDPAD
+1901 
-1909 GIKNKGDLP
+1909 
-1918 DGTKYTWEKT
+1918 
-1928 PDVSKPGTTTATVVV
+1928 
-1943 TYPDGSKDKVEVHVV
+1943 
-1958 VDNPTPEPQDVHT
+1958 
-1971 TPGVVPNPS
+1971 
-1980 TAIKNKDEM
+1980 
-1989 PDGTKYTWKE
+1989 
-1999 VPDVNSVGEK
+1999 VNSVGEK

-2040 TLYKEANTGNTNVAK
+2040 TLSKEANTGNTNVAK

>member
-1 MLSKRN
+1 MKGRDNICYLKEIIKNVFGRWC
-7 YQERIRQMVPKKERF
+7 QKKERF

-28 IGAAS
+28 VGAAS

-208 KVNGLTTSGTGDI
+208 KVNGLTTSGISDI

-242 GHRINFAGYSIALQN
+242 GHTINFAGYSIALQN
-257 KNYTNAANP
+257 NNYTHAANP

-275 IEGSKYDYSP
+275 IEGSKYNYSP
-285 ISFYGRKSNTENSKL
+285 ISFYGSKSNTENSKL

-363 VTGNSTNPDNW
+363 VTGNSNNPDNW

-426 VINGTLNAK
+426 VINGTLNAN

-466 ADGVENGTSNSV
+466 ADGVENSTVNSV
-478 TNYNGTH
+478 SNYNGTH

-491 GVGPITSV
+491 GVGPLSSV

-518 IRDTAK
+518 IRDTTK

-536 GLSSNTTLKFSVGA
+536 GVSSNTTLKFSVGA
-550 GATLDLQDKAGT
+550 GATLDLQDNAGT
-562 FRYGTEPSTPLNGEV
+562 FQYGTEPSTPLNGLV

-613 VYNSTTVNGPTPV
+613 VYNSSTVNGPTPV

-668 TVVAKKGVDTLYN
+668 TVVAQKGVDTLYN

-735 NPDVKI
+735 SPDVKI
-741 DDFDKYHAEAQ
+741 DDFDKYHPEVQ

-1100 SHKLSAKDSAFQTI
+1100 SHELSAKDSAFQTI

-1254 PVNYGSEVPT
+1254 PVNYGSEVST

-1390 AGKIIWNEWKLA
+1390 AGEIIWNEWKLA

-1459 TPVPYKPGK
+1459 T
-1468 DGVNDAINRY
+1468 
-1478 VTRTIIVKEPGKE
+1478 
-1491 PQTITQTVH
+1491 
-1500 FTNEDKDGNSGYKD
+1500 
-1514 PVTGE
+1514 
-1519 IKYNTDWHVAS
+1519 
-1530 DLNAKTGS
+1530 
-1538 WEEYTAPSVTGYTPS
+1538 
-1553 QAKVEAKTVTAETE
+1553 
-1567 AASVTISYTKNADI
+1567 

-1958 VDNPTPEPQDVHT
+1958 VDNLTPEPQDVHT

-2040 TLYKEANTGNTNVAK
+2040 TLSKEANTGNTNVAK

>member
-28 IGAAS
+28 VGAAS

-208 KVNGLTTSGTGDI
+208 KVKGLTTSGIGDI

-242 GHRINFAGYSIALQN
+242 GHTINFAGYSIALQN

-275 IEGSKYDYSP
+275 IEGSKYDHSP
-285 ISFYGRKSNTENSKL
+285 ISFYGSKSNTENSKL

-363 VTGNSTNPDNW
+363 VTGNSNNPDNW

-426 VINGTLNAK
+426 VINGTLNAN

-466 ADGVENGTSNSV
+466 ADGVENSTVNSV
-478 TNYNGTH
+478 SNYNGTH

-491 GVGPITSV
+491 DVGPINSV

-505 QTVSLINNGSLTI
+505 QTSSLINNGSLTI
-518 IRDTAK
+518 IRDTTE

-536 GLSSNTTLKFSVGA
+536 GLSTNTTLKFSVGA
-550 GATLDLQDKAGT
+550 GATLDLQDNAGT
-562 FRYGTEPSTPLNGEV
+562 FKYGTESNAPFTGLV

-588 EFLTPAYVNLQ
+588 KFLTPAYVNLQ
-599 RTGDIRGTLIRMEG
+599 RTGNIRGTLIRLEG

-636 TPNDVWYVRYL
+636 IPNDVWYVRYL
-647 ISANQWG
+647 ISTNQWG
-654 NNSGQFMGKDQHPN
+654 NNSGQFMSKNQHPN
-668 TVVAKKGVDTLYN
+668 TVVANKGVDTLYN

-687 MSKNQGADKY
+687 MSKNQGADRY
-697 ENGTMPTE
+697 ENGTVPTE

-712 NSFLNNFNFWRPQ
+712 NSFLNNFNLWRPQ

-735 NPDVKI
+735 SPDVKI
-741 DDFDKYHAEAQ
+741 DDFDKYHPEVQ

-787 IVKHVTWYNSATDKD
+787 IVKYVTWYNSATDKD

-815 DPSARVPYPEP
+815 DTSARVPYPEP

-841 AKVTYADGSVDF
+841 AKVTYADG
-853 VKIPLKVTEK
+853 
-863 KYSEELTPSYPGVSV
+863 SV

-1254 PVNYGSEVPT
+1254 PVNYGSEVST

-1287 PTGIKWAENSMPG
+1287 PTGIKWAENGMPG

-1390 AGKIIWNEWKLA
+1390 AGEIIWNEWKLA

-1459 TPVPYKPGK
+1459 T
-1468 DGVNDAINRY
+1468 
-1478 VTRTIIVKEPGKE
+1478 
-1491 PQTITQTVH
+1491 
-1500 FTNEDKDGNSGYKD
+1500 
-1514 PVTGE
+1514 
-1519 IKYNTDWHVAS
+1519 
-1530 DLNAKTGS
+1530 
-1538 WEEYTAPSVTGYTPS
+1538 
-1553 QAKVEAKTVTAETE
+1553 
-1567 AASVTISYTKNADI
+1567 

-2040 TLYKEANTGNTNVAK
+2040 TLSKEANTGNTNVAK

>member
-7 YQERIRQMVPKKERF
+7 YQERIRQMAPKKERF

-180 SDFQSLVNAMNDSSI
+180 SDFPSLVNAMNDSRI

-228 QSEGSARDLTINGN
+228 QYKGSARDLTINGN

-285 ISFYGRKSNTENSKL
+285 ISFYGSKSNTENSKL

-314 VDKYGENL
+314 VDKYGKNL

-363 VTGNSTNPDNW
+363 VTGNSINPDNW

-418 GQPIYGVT
+418 GQPICGVT

-491 GVGPITSV
+491 GVGPITNV

-562 FRYGTEPSTPLNGEV
+562 FRYGTEPRTPLNGLV

-697 ENGTMPTE
+697 ENGTTE

-1100 SHKLSAKDSAFQTI
+1100 SHELSAKDSAFQTI

-1139 ADGTKYVNEADATD
+1139 ADGTKYVNEANATD

-1179 GSADTLYQLENGAVN
+1179 GSADTLYQLEKGAVN

-1254 PVNYGSEVPT
+1254 PVNYGSEVST

-1287 PTGIKWAENSMPG
+1287 PTGIKWAENGMPG

-1332 GSHVPTSGSKVNDDT
+1332 GSHVSTSGSKVNDDT

-1390 AGKIIWNEWKLA
+1390 AGEIIWNEWKLA

-1514 PVTGE
+1514 PVTG
-1519 IKYNTDWHVAS
+1519 
-1530 DLNAKTGS
+1530 
-1538 WEEYTAPSVTGYTPS
+1538 
-1553 QAKVEAKTVTAETE
+1553 
-1567 AASVTISYTKNADI
+1567 
-1581 PVPYKPG
+1581 
-1588 KDGVND
+1588 
-1594 AINRYVTR
+1594 
-1602 TIIVKEP
+1602 
-1609 GKEPQTIT
+1609 
-1617 QTVHF
+1617 
-1622 TNEDKDGNSGYKDP
+1622 
-1636 VTGEIKYNTD
+1636 
-1646 WHVASDLNAK
+1646 
-1656 TGSWE
+1656 
-1661 EYTAPSVTGYTPS
+1661 
-1674 QAKVEAKTVTAET
+1674 
-1687 EAASVTIS
+1687 
-1695 YTKNADIPVPFDP
+1695 
-1708 SNKDM
+1708 
-1713 YREVTRTINVV
+1713 
-1724 DPITGKIST
+1724 
-1733 SVQTAKFTRED
+1733 
-1744 KNSNAGYTDPV
+1744 
-1755 TGKTTM
+1755 KTTM

-1849 PDTTTPGE
+1849 PD
-1857 KSTTVVV
+1857 
-1864 TYPDGKKVEV
+1864 
-1874 PVTVTVTDTTPDAD
+1874 
-1888 KYTPEGQDVHTKP
+1888 
-1901 GTVPDPAD
+1901 
-1909 GIKNKGDLP
+1909 
-1918 DGTKYTWEKT
+1918 
-1928 PDVSKPGTTTATVVV
+1928 
-1943 TYPDGSKDKVEVHVV
+1943 
-1958 VDNPTPEPQDVHT
+1958 
-1971 TPGVVPNPS
+1971 
-1980 TAIKNKDEM
+1980 
-1989 PDGTKYTWKE
+1989 
-1999 VPDVNSVGEK
+1999 VNSVGEK

-2040 TLYKEANTGNTNVAK
+2040 TLSKEANTGNTNVAK

>member
-28 IGAAS
+28 VGAAS

-79 MPKAEKTAVSSVVQ
+79 MPKAEKKAVSSVVQ

-208 KVNGLTTSGTGDI
+208 KVNGLTTYGTGE
-221 NKHYLYL
+221 HYLYL
-228 QSEGSARDLTINGN
+228 HSKGSARDLTINGN
-242 GHRINFAGYSIALQN
+242 GHTINFAGYSIALQN
-257 KNYTNAANP
+257 ENYHNAAGP

-275 IEGSKYDYSP
+275 IEGSKYGYSP
-285 ISFYGRKSNTENSKL
+285 ISFYSSKTNIENSKL
-300 TFDGVTANLNDRPL
+300 IFDGVTANLNDRPL

-322 PVHFAGENNITL
+322 PVHFAGDNNIML

-352 SGNTTFNVDGK
+352 SGNTTFNVNGK
-363 VTGNSTNPDNW
+363 VTGHSMNPNNW
-374 VIRSTENASNSENPS
+374 VIRSTEDASNSENPS

-426 VINGTLNAK
+426 VINGTLNAN

-491 GVGPITSV
+491 GVGPINSV

-518 IRDTAK
+518 IRDTTK

-536 GLSSNTTLKFSVGA
+536 GVSSNTTLKFSVGA
-550 GATLDLQDKAGT
+550 GATLDLQDNAGT
-562 FRYGTEPSTPLNGEV
+562 FQYGTEPSTPLNGLV

-654 NNSGQFMGKDQHPN
+654 NNSGQFMGKGQHPN
-668 TVVAKKGVDTLYN
+668 TVVAHKGVDTLYN

-735 NPDVKI
+735 SPDVKI
-741 DDFDKYHAEAQ
+741 DDFDKYHPEVQ

-990 AVDPKAAADMPE
+990 AVNPKAAADMPE

-1100 SHKLSAKDSAFQTI
+1100 SHELSAKDSAFQTI

-1254 PVNYGSEVPT
+1254 PVNYGSEVST

-1287 PTGIKWAENSMPG
+1287 PTGIKWAENGMPG

-1332 GSHVPTSGSKVNDDT
+1332 GSHVPTSSSKVNDDT

-1390 AGKIIWNEWKLA
+1390 AGEIIWNEWKLA

-1459 TPVPYKPGK
+1459 T
-1468 DGVNDAINRY
+1468 
-1478 VTRTIIVKEPGKE
+1478 
-1491 PQTITQTVH
+1491 
-1500 FTNEDKDGNSGYKD
+1500 
-1514 PVTGE
+1514 
-1519 IKYNTDWHVAS
+1519 
-1530 DLNAKTGS
+1530 
-1538 WEEYTAPSVTGYTPS
+1538 
-1553 QAKVEAKTVTAETE
+1553 
-1567 AASVTISYTKNADI
+1567 

-1838 PDGTKYTWKEV
+1838 PDGTKYTW
-1849 PDTTTPGE
+1849 
-1857 KSTTVVV
+1857 
-1864 TYPDGKKVEV
+1864 
-1874 PVTVTVTDTTPDAD
+1874 
-1888 KYTPEGQDVHTKP
+1888 
-1901 GTVPDPAD
+1901 
-1909 GIKNKGDLP
+1909 
-1918 DGTKYTWEKT
+1918 EKT

-2040 TLYKEANTGNTNVAK
+2040 TLSKEANTGNTNVAK

>member
-28 IGAAS
+28 VGAAS

-208 KVNGLTTSGTGDI
+208 KVNGLTTSGIGDI

-242 GHRINFAGYSIALQN
+242 GHTINFAGYSIALQN
-257 KNYTNAANP
+257 KNHTNAANP

-285 ISFYGRKSNTENSKL
+285 ISFYGSKSNTENSKL

-363 VTGNSTNPDNW
+363 VTGNSNNPDNW

-426 VINGTLNAK
+426 VINGTLNAN

-466 ADGVENGTSNSV
+466 ADGVENSTVNSV
-478 TNYNGTH
+478 SNYNGTH

-491 GVGPITSV
+491 DVGPINSV

-505 QTVSLINNGSLTI
+505 QTSSLINNGSLTI
-518 IRDTAK
+518 IRDTTE

-536 GLSSNTTLKFSVGA
+536 GLSTNTTLKFSVGA
-550 GATLDLQDKAGT
+550 GATLDLQDNAGT
-562 FRYGTEPSTPLNGEV
+562 FKYGTESNAPFTGLV

-588 EFLTPAYVNLQ
+588 KFLTPAYVNLQ
-599 RTGDIRGTLIRMEG
+599 RTGNIRGTLIRLEG

-636 TPNDVWYVRYL
+636 IPNDVWYVRYL
-647 ISANQWG
+647 ISTNQWG
-654 NNSGQFMGKDQHPN
+654 NNFGQFMSKNQHPN
-668 TVVAKKGVDTLYN
+668 TVVANKGVDTIYN

-687 MSKNQGADKY
+687 MSKNQGADRY

-712 NSFLNNFNFWRPQ
+712 NSFLNNFNLWRPQ

-735 NPDVKI
+735 SPDVKI
-741 DDFDKYHAEAQ
+741 DDFDKYHPEVQ

-787 IVKHVTWYNSATDKD
+787 IVKYVTWYNSATDKD

-815 DPSARVPYPEP
+815 DTSARVPYPEP

-1381 HKINADGTD
+1381 HKINVDGTD
-1390 AGKIIWNEWKLA
+1390 AGEIIWNEWKLA

-1407 EFPEYSV
+1407 EFPEYSI

-1553 QAKVEAKTVTAETE
+1553 QAKVEAKTVTT
-1567 AASVTISYTKNADI
+1567 
-1581 PVPYKPG
+1581 
-1588 KDGVND
+1588 
-1594 AINRYVTR
+1594 
-1602 TIIVKEP
+1602 
-1609 GKEPQTIT
+1609 
-1617 QTVHF
+1617 
-1622 TNEDKDGNSGYKDP
+1622 
-1636 VTGEIKYNTD
+1636 
-1646 WHVASDLNAK
+1646 
-1656 TGSWE
+1656 
-1661 EYTAPSVTGYTPS
+1661 
-1674 QAKVEAKTVTAET
+1674 ET

-1811 KPEGQNITVKKD
+1811 KPEGQSITVKKD

-1980 TAIKNKDEM
+1980 IAIKNKDEM

-2040 TLYKEANTGNTNVAK
+2040 TLSKEANTGNTNVAK

>member
-1 MLSKRN
+1 
-7 YQERIRQMVPKKERF
+7 
-22 SIRKFS
+22 
-28 IGAAS
+28 
-33 VLIGFTFV
+33 
-41 SMAGSHKVQ
+41 MAGSHKVQ

-158 VQVFAALRAFRA
+158 VAALRAFRA

-180 SDFQSLVNAMNDSSI
+180 NDFQSLVNAMNDSSI

-208 KVNGLTTSGTGDI
+208 KVNGLTTSGIDDI

-228 QSEGSARDLTINGN
+228 QSKGSARDLTINGN
-242 GHRINFAGYSIALQN
+242 GHTINFAGYSIALQN
-257 KNYTNAANP
+257 ENYHNAAGP

-275 IEGSKYDYSP
+275 IEGSKYGYSP
-285 ISFYGRKSNTENSKL
+285 ISFYSSKTNTENSKL
-300 TFDGVTANLNDRPL
+300 IFDGVTANLNDRPL

-322 PVHFAGENNITL
+322 PVHFAGDNNIML

-352 SGNTTFNVDGK
+352 SGNTTFNVGGK
-363 VTGNSTNPDNW
+363 VTGNAINPDNW

-426 VINGTLNAK
+426 VINGTLNAN

-491 GVGPITSV
+491 GVGPISSV

-505 QTVSLINNGSLTI
+505 QTASLINNGSLTI
-518 IRDTAK
+518 IRDTTE

-536 GLSSNTTLKFSVGA
+536 GLSTNTTLKFLVGA
-550 GATLDLQDKAGT
+550 GATLDLQDNAGT
-562 FRYGTEPSTPLNGEV
+562 FQYGTEPSTPLNGLI

-636 TPNDVWYVRYL
+636 IPNDVWYVRYL

-654 NNSGQFMGKDQHPN
+654 NNSGQFMSKGQHPN
-668 TVVAKKGVDTLYN
+668 TVVAQKGVDTLYN

-712 NSFLNNFNFWRPQ
+712 NSFLNNFNLWRPQ

-735 NPDVKI
+735 SPDVKI
-741 DDFDKYHAEAQ
+741 DDFDKYHPEVQ

-802 EWNKIMIQPTDSK
+802 EWNKVMIQPTDSK
-815 DPSARVPYPEP
+815 DPSARVPYPKP

-1100 SHKLSAKDSAFQTI
+1100 SHELSAKDSAFQTI

-1254 PVNYGSEVPT
+1254 PVNYGSEVST

-1287 PTGIKWAENSMPG
+1287 PSGIKWAENGMPG

-1332 GSHVPTSGSKVNDDT
+1332 GSHVQTSGSKVNDDT

-1390 AGKIIWNEWKLA
+1390 AGEIIWNEWKLA

-1530 DLNAKTGS
+1530 DLKAKTGS

-1646 WHVASDLNAK
+1646 WHVASDLKAK

-1695 YTKNADIPVPFDP
+1695 YTKNADIPVPYKP
-1708 SNKDM
+1708 GKDGVNDAINR
-1713 YREVTRTINVV
+1713 YVTRTINVV
-1724 DPITGKIST
+1724 DPVTGKIST

-1744 KNSNAGYTDPV
+1744 KNGNSGYKDPV
-1755 TGKTTM
+1755 TGKTTI

-1773 VNVEQIKGYVAKVDG
+1773 VNVEQINGYVAKVDG

-1811 KPEGQNITVKKD
+1811 KPEGQNIAVKKD

-1838 PDGTKYTWKEV
+1838 PDGTKYTW
-1849 PDTTTPGE
+1849 
-1857 KSTTVVV
+1857 
-1864 TYPDGKKVEV
+1864 
-1874 PVTVTVTDTTPDAD
+1874 
-1888 KYTPEGQDVHTKP
+1888 
-1901 GTVPDPAD
+1901 
-1909 GIKNKGDLP
+1909 
-1918 DGTKYTWEKT
+1918 EKT
-1928 PDVSKPGTTTATVVV
+1928 PDVSKPGDVPAIVVV
-1943 TYPDGSKDKVEVHVV
+1943 TYPDGSKDKVDVHIV

-1971 TPGVVPNPS
+1971 TPGVVPDPS

-2009 TGIVTVTFPDGTS
+2009 TGIVTVTLPDGTS
-2022 VDVKVTVYVDPV
+2022 VDVKVNVFVDPV
-2034 VESNRD
+2034 KENNNTIADSN
-2040 TLYKEANTGNTNVAK
+2040 NTNSSDKNTAN
-2055 AATVTSSK
+2055 AATVNGKS
-2063 VESKKTLPQTGSKT
+2063 ENKKTLPQTGSKSDAAA
-2077 EQVGILGLAIA
+2077 IAGLAVAIA
-2088 TVGSLLGLGVNRK
+2088 GSLLGLGVNRK

>member
-28 IGAAS
+28 VGAAS

-208 KVNGLTTSGTGDI
+208 KVNGLTTSGIGYI

-242 GHRINFAGYSIALQN
+242 GHTINFAGYSIALQN
-257 KNYTNAANP
+257 KNHTNAANP

-275 IEGSKYDYSP
+275 IEGSKYDHSP
-285 ISFYGRKSNTENSKL
+285 ISFYGSKSNTENSKL

-363 VTGNSTNPDNW
+363 VTGNSNNPDNW

-426 VINGTLNAK
+426 VINGTLNAN

-466 ADGVENGTSNSV
+466 ADGVENSTVNSV
-478 TNYNGTH
+478 SNYNGTH

-491 GVGPITSV
+491 DVGPINSV

-505 QTVSLINNGSLTI
+505 QTSSLINNGSLTI
-518 IRDTAK
+518 IRDTTE

-536 GLSSNTTLKFSVGA
+536 GLSTNTTLKFSVGA
-550 GATLDLQDKAGT
+550 GATLDLQDNAGT
-562 FRYGTEPSTPLNGEV
+562 FKYGTESNAPFTGLV

-588 EFLTPAYVNLQ
+588 KFLTPAYVNLQ
-599 RTGDIRGTLIRMEG
+599 RTGNIRGTLIRLEG

-636 TPNDVWYVRYL
+636 IPNDVWYVRYL
-647 ISANQWG
+647 ISTNQWG
-654 NNSGQFMGKDQHPN
+654 SNSSQFMSKNQHPN
-668 TVVAKKGVDTLYN
+668 TVVANKGVDTLYN

-687 MSKNQGADKY
+687 MSKNQGADRY

-712 NSFLNNFNFWRPQ
+712 NSFLNNFNLWRPQ

-735 NPDVKI
+735 SPDVKI
-741 DDFDKYHAEAQ
+741 DDFDKYHPEVQ

-787 IVKHVTWYNSATDKD
+787 IVKYVTWYNSATDKD

-815 DPSARVPYPEP
+815 DTSARVPYPEP

-1254 PVNYGSEVPT
+1254 PVNYGSEVST

-1287 PTGIKWAENSMPG
+1287 PTGIKWAENGMPG

-1390 AGKIIWNEWKLA
+1390 AGEIIWNEWKLA

-1459 TPVPYKPGK
+1459 T
-1468 DGVNDAINRY
+1468 
-1478 VTRTIIVKEPGKE
+1478 
-1491 PQTITQTVH
+1491 
-1500 FTNEDKDGNSGYKD
+1500 
-1514 PVTGE
+1514 
-1519 IKYNTDWHVAS
+1519 
-1530 DLNAKTGS
+1530 
-1538 WEEYTAPSVTGYTPS
+1538 
-1553 QAKVEAKTVTAETE
+1553 
-1567 AASVTISYTKNADI
+1567 

-2040 TLYKEANTGNTNVAK
+2040 TLSKEANTGNTNVAK

>member
-28 IGAAS
+28 VGAAS

-180 SDFQSLVNAMNDSSI
+180 SDFQSLVNAMNNSSI

-208 KVNGLTTSGTGDI
+208 KVNGLTTSGISDI

-242 GHRINFAGYSIALQN
+242 GHTINFAGYSIALQN

-285 ISFYGRKSNTENSKL
+285 ISFYGSKSNTENSKL

-363 VTGNSTNPDNW
+363 VTGNSINPDNW

-403 SDDLRGIYAGRQLTA
+403 SDNLRGIYAGRQLTA

-491 GVGPITSV
+491 GVGPLTSV

-562 FRYGTEPSTPLNGEV
+562 FRYGTEPSTPLNGLI

-613 VYNSTTVNGPTPV
+613 VCNSTTVNGPTPV
-626 AQWDQGNKTT
+626 VQWDQGNKTT

-1581 PVPYKPG
+1581 PVP
-1588 KDGVND
+1588 
-1594 AINRYVTR
+1594 
-1602 TIIVKEP
+1602 
-1609 GKEPQTIT
+1609 
-1617 QTVHF
+1617 
-1622 TNEDKDGNSGYKDP
+1622 
-1636 VTGEIKYNTD
+1636 
-1646 WHVASDLNAK
+1646 
-1656 TGSWE
+1656 
-1661 EYTAPSVTGYTPS
+1661 
-1674 QAKVEAKTVTAET
+1674 
-1687 EAASVTIS
+1687 
-1695 YTKNADIPVPFDP
+1695 FDP

>member
-28 IGAAS
+28 VGAAS

-180 SDFQSLVNAMNDSSI
+180 SNFPSLVNAMNDSSI

-208 KVNGLTTSGTGDI
+208 KVNGLTTSGFGISDI

-242 GHRINFAGYSIALQN
+242 GHTINFAGYSIALQN

-275 IEGSKYDYSP
+275 IKGSKYDYSP
-285 ISFYGRKSNTENSKL
+285 ISFYGSKSNTENSKL

-491 GVGPITSV
+491 GVGPITSA

-562 FRYGTEPSTPLNGEV
+562 FRYGTEPSTPLNGLV

-1100 SHKLSAKDSAFQTI
+1100 SHELSAKDSAFQTI

-1179 GSADTLYQLENGAVN
+1179 GSADTLYQLEKGAVN

-1254 PVNYGSEVPT
+1254 PVNYGSEVST

-1287 PTGIKWAENSMPG
+1287 PTGIKWAENGMPG

-1390 AGKIIWNEWKLA
+1390 AGEIIWNEWKLA

-1459 TPVPYKPGK
+1459 T
-1468 DGVNDAINRY
+1468 
-1478 VTRTIIVKEPGKE
+1478 
-1491 PQTITQTVH
+1491 
-1500 FTNEDKDGNSGYKD
+1500 
-1514 PVTGE
+1514 
-1519 IKYNTDWHVAS
+1519 
-1530 DLNAKTGS
+1530 
-1538 WEEYTAPSVTGYTPS
+1538 
-1553 QAKVEAKTVTAETE
+1553 
-1567 AASVTISYTKNADI
+1567 

-1849 PDTTTPGE
+1849 PD
-1857 KSTTVVV
+1857 
-1864 TYPDGKKVEV
+1864 
-1874 PVTVTVTDTTPDAD
+1874 
-1888 KYTPEGQDVHTKP
+1888 
-1901 GTVPDPAD
+1901 
-1909 GIKNKGDLP
+1909 
-1918 DGTKYTWEKT
+1918 
-1928 PDVSKPGTTTATVVV
+1928 
-1943 TYPDGSKDKVEVHVV
+1943 
-1958 VDNPTPEPQDVHT
+1958 
-1971 TPGVVPNPS
+1971 
-1980 TAIKNKDEM
+1980 
-1989 PDGTKYTWKE
+1989 
-1999 VPDVNSVGEK
+1999 VNSVGEK

-2040 TLYKEANTGNTNVAK
+2040 TLSKEANTGNTNVAK

>member
-1 MLSKRN
+1 MA
-7 YQERIRQMVPKKERF
+7 PKKERF

-28 IGAAS
+28 VGAAS

-71 LTENKTIA
+71 LTENKTIE

-158 VQVFAALRAFRA
+158 VAALRAFRA

-180 SDFQSLVNAMNDSSI
+180 NDFQSLVNAMNNSSI

-208 KVNGLTTSGTGDI
+208 KVNGLTTSGISDI

-228 QSEGSARDLTINGN
+228 QSKGSARDLTINGN
-242 GHRINFAGYSIALQN
+242 GHTINFAGYSIALQDE
-257 KNYTNAANP
+257 NYHNAAGP

-275 IEGSKYDYSP
+275 IEGSKYGYSP
-285 ISFYGRKSNTENSKL
+285 ISFYSSKTNTENSKL
-300 TFDGVTANLNDRPL
+300 DGVTANLNDRPL

-322 PVHFAGENNITL
+322 PVHFAGDNNIML

-352 SGNTTFNVDGK
+352 SGNTTFNVGGK
-363 VTGNSTNPDNW
+363 VTGNAINPDNW

-426 VINGTLNAK
+426 VINGTLNAN

-491 GVGPITSV
+491 GVGPISSV

-505 QTVSLINNGSLTI
+505 QTASLINNGSLTI
-518 IRDTAK
+518 IRDTTER
-524 KTLVP
+524 TLVP

-536 GLSSNTTLKFSVGA
+536 GLSTNTTLKFGVGA
-550 GATLDLQDKAGT
+550 GATLDLQDNAGT
-562 FRYGTEPSTPLNGEV
+562 FQYGTEPNTPLNGLI

-599 RTGDIRGTLIRMEG
+599 RTGNIRGTLIRMEG

-636 TPNDVWYVRYL
+636 IPNDVWYVRYL

-654 NNSGQFMGKDQHPN
+654 NNSGQFMSKDQHPN
-668 TVVAKKGVDTLYN
+668 TVVAHKGVDTLYN

-712 NSFLNNFNFWRPQ
+712 NSFLNNFNLWRPQ

-735 NPDVKI
+735 SPDVKI
-741 DDFDKYHAEAQ
+741 DDFDKYYPEVQ

-775 GPDEQPITDFKD
+775 GPDEQPITDFKN

-826 QNPTGNLKTTDGFAW
+826 QNPTGNLKTTDGFAE

-901 AGTKYTAGENTPDW
+901 AGTKYTAGKNTPDW

-1023 NHDTGKVTAS
+1023 NPDTGKVTAS

-1100 SHKLSAKDSAFQTI
+1100 SHELSAKDSAFQTI

-1167 YEVNTGV
+1167 YGVNTGV

-1254 PVNYGSEVPT
+1254 PVNYGSEVST

-1287 PTGIKWAENSMPG
+1287 PTGIKWAENGMPG

-1357 DVTGTGHSP
+1357 DVTGTGTGHSP

-1390 AGKIIWNEWKLA
+1390 AGEIIWNEWKLA

-1500 FTNEDKDGNSGYKD
+1500 FTNKDKDGNSGYKD

-1530 DLNAKTGS
+1530 DLNAKTGR

-1553 QAKVEAKTVTAETE
+1553 QAKVEAKTVTAETK

-1602 TIIVKEP
+1602 TI
-1609 GKEPQTIT
+1609 
-1617 QTVHF
+1617 
-1622 TNEDKDGNSGYKDP
+1622 
-1636 VTGEIKYNTD
+1636 
-1646 WHVASDLNAK
+1646 
-1656 TGSWE
+1656 
-1661 EYTAPSVTGYTPS
+1661 
-1674 QAKVEAKTVTAET
+1674 
-1687 EAASVTIS
+1687 
-1695 YTKNADIPVPFDP
+1695 
-1708 SNKDM
+1708 
-1713 YREVTRTINVV
+1713 NVV
-1724 DPITGKIST
+1724 
-1733 SVQTAKFTRED
+1733 
-1744 KNSNAGYTDPV
+1744 DPV
-1755 TGKTTM
+1755 TGKTTI

-1773 VNVEQIKGYVAKVDG
+1773 VNVEQINGYVAKVDG

-1811 KPEGQNITVKKD
+1811 KPEGQNIAVKKD

-1838 PDGTKYTWKEV
+1838 PDGTKYTW
-1849 PDTTTPGE
+1849 
-1857 KSTTVVV
+1857 
-1864 TYPDGKKVEV
+1864 
-1874 PVTVTVTDTTPDAD
+1874 
-1888 KYTPEGQDVHTKP
+1888 
-1901 GTVPDPAD
+1901 
-1909 GIKNKGDLP
+1909 
-1918 DGTKYTWEKT
+1918 EKT
-1928 PDVSKPGTTTATVVV
+1928 PDVSKPGDVPAIVVV
-1943 TYPDGSKDKVEVHVV
+1943 TYPDGSKDKVDVHIV

-1971 TPGVVPNPS
+1971 TPGVVPDPS

-2022 VDVKVTVYVDPV
+2022 VDVKVNVFVDPV
-2034 VESNRD
+2034 KENNNTIADSN
-2040 TLYKEANTGNTNVAK
+2040 NTNSSDKNTAN
-2055 AATVTSSK
+2055 AATVNGKS
-2063 VESKKTLPQTGSKT
+2063 ENKKTLPQTGSKSDAAA
-2077 EQVGILGLAIA
+2077 IAGLAVAIA
-2088 TVGSLLGLGVNRK
+2088 GSLLGLGVNRK

>member
-7 YQERIRQMVPKKERF
+7 YQERLRKMAPKKERF

-28 IGAAS
+28 VGAAS

-158 VQVFAALRAFRA
+158 VAALRAFRA

-180 SDFQSLVNAMNDSSI
+180 NDFQSLVNAMNDSSI

-208 KVNGLTTSGTGDI
+208 KVNGLTTFGIDDI

-228 QSEGSARDLTINGN
+228 QSKGSARDLTINGN
-242 GHRINFAGYSIALQN
+242 GHTINFAGYSIALQN
-257 KNYTNAANP
+257 KNYHNAAGP

-275 IEGSKYDYSP
+275 IEGSKYGYSP
-285 ISFYGRKSNTENSKL
+285 ISFYSSKTNTENSKL
-300 TFDGVTANLNDRPL
+300 IFDGVTANLNDRPL

-322 PVHFAGENNITL
+322 PVHFAGDNNIML

-352 SGNTTFNVDGK
+352 SGNTTFNVGGK
-363 VTGNSTNPDNW
+363 VTGNAINPDNW

-426 VINGTLNAK
+426 VINGTLNAN

-491 GVGPITSV
+491 GVGPISSV

-505 QTVSLINNGSLTI
+505 QTASLINNGSLTI
-518 IRDTAK
+518 IRDTTE

-536 GLSSNTTLKFSVGA
+536 GLSTNTTLKFLVGA
-550 GATLDLQDKAGT
+550 GATLDLQDNAGT
-562 FRYGTEPSTPLNGEV
+562 FQYGTEPSTPLNGLI

-636 TPNDVWYVRYL
+636 IPNDVWYVRYL

-654 NNSGQFMGKDQHPN
+654 NNSGQFMSKGQHPN
-668 TVVAKKGVDTLYN
+668 TVVAQKGVDTLYN

-712 NSFLNNFNFWRPQ
+712 NSFLNNFNLWRPQ

-735 NPDVKI
+735 SPDVKI
-741 DDFDKYHAEAQ
+741 DDFDKYHPEVQ

-815 DPSARVPYPEP
+815 DPSARVPYPKP

-926 VSPTDDTSVGSHDIS
+926 
-941 VTVTYPDSSTD
+941 
-952 QLTVPVTVT
+952 
-961 EKSNLAEKYPVSYD
+961 
-975 KLNVEKPSGDTPATG
+975 
-990 AVDPKAAADMPE
+990 
-1002 GAITGYE
+1002 
-1009 KGDFDAPAGVTIDV
+1009 
-1023 NHDTGKVTAS
+1023 AS

-1100 SHKLSAKDSAFQTI
+1100 SHELSAKDSAFQTI

-1254 PVNYGSEVPT
+1254 PVNYGSEVST

-1287 PTGIKWAENSMPG
+1287 PSGIKWAENGMPG

-1332 GSHVPTSGSKVNDDT
+1332 GSHVQTSGSKVNDDT

-1390 AGKIIWNEWKLA
+1390 AGEIIWNEWKLA

-1500 FTNEDKDGNSGYKD
+1500 FTNEDKNGNSGYKD
-1514 PVTGE
+1514 PVTG
-1519 IKYNTDWHVAS
+1519 
-1530 DLNAKTGS
+1530 
-1538 WEEYTAPSVTGYTPS
+1538 
-1553 QAKVEAKTVTAETE
+1553 
-1567 AASVTISYTKNADI
+1567 
-1581 PVPYKPG
+1581 
-1588 KDGVND
+1588 
-1594 AINRYVTR
+1594 
-1602 TIIVKEP
+1602 
-1609 GKEPQTIT
+1609 
-1617 QTVHF
+1617 
-1622 TNEDKDGNSGYKDP
+1622 
-1636 VTGEIKYNTD
+1636 
-1646 WHVASDLNAK
+1646 
-1656 TGSWE
+1656 
-1661 EYTAPSVTGYTPS
+1661 
-1674 QAKVEAKTVTAET
+1674 
-1687 EAASVTIS
+1687 
-1695 YTKNADIPVPFDP
+1695 
-1708 SNKDM
+1708 
-1713 YREVTRTINVV
+1713 
-1724 DPITGKIST
+1724 
-1733 SVQTAKFTRED
+1733 
-1744 KNSNAGYTDPV
+1744 
-1755 TGKTTM
+1755 KTTI

-1773 VNVEQIKGYVAKVDG
+1773 VNVEQINGYVAKVDG

-1811 KPEGQNITVKKD
+1811 KPEGQNIAVKKD

-1838 PDGTKYTWKEV
+1838 PDGTKYTW
-1849 PDTTTPGE
+1849 
-1857 KSTTVVV
+1857 
-1864 TYPDGKKVEV
+1864 
-1874 PVTVTVTDTTPDAD
+1874 
-1888 KYTPEGQDVHTKP
+1888 
-1901 GTVPDPAD
+1901 
-1909 GIKNKGDLP
+1909 
-1918 DGTKYTWEKT
+1918 EKT
-1928 PDVSKPGTTTATVVV
+1928 PDVSKPGDVPAIVVV
-1943 TYPDGSKDKVEVHVV
+1943 TYPDGSKDKVDVHIV

-1971 TPGVVPNPS
+1971 TPGVVPDPS

-2009 TGIVTVTFPDGTS
+2009 TGIVTVTLPDGTS
-2022 VDVKVTVYVDPV
+2022 VDVKVNVFVDPV
-2034 VESNRD
+2034 KENNNTIADSN
-2040 TLYKEANTGNTNVAK
+2040 NTNSSDKNTAN
-2055 AATVTSSK
+2055 AATVNGKS
-2063 VESKKTLPQTGSKT
+2063 ENKKTLPQTGSKSDAAA
-2077 EQVGILGLAIA
+2077 IAGLAVAIA
-2088 TVGSLLGLGVNRK
+2088 GSLLGLGVNRK

>member
-28 IGAAS
+28 VGAAS

-170 APQATQSQDA
+170 APQATQSEDA
-180 SDFQSLVNAMNDSSI
+180 SDFPSLVNAMNDSSI

-208 KVNGLTTSGTGDI
+208 KVNGLTTSGISDI

-242 GHRINFAGYSIALQN
+242 GHTINFAGYSIALQN

-285 ISFYGRKSNTENSKL
+285 ISFYGSKSNTENSKL

-418 GQPIYGVT
+418 GHPIYGVT
-426 VINGTLNAK
+426 VINGTLNAN

-466 ADGVENGTSNSV
+466 ADGVENSTVNSV
-478 TNYNGTH
+478 SNYNGTH

-562 FRYGTEPSTPLNGEV
+562 FRYGTEPSTPLNGLV

-613 VYNSTTVNGPTPV
+613 VDNSTTVNGPTPV
-626 AQWDQGNKTT
+626 AQWDQSNKTT

-681 SNATVL
+681 SNATVS

-1100 SHKLSAKDSAFQTI
+1100 SHELSAKDSAFQTI

-1179 GSADTLYQLENGAVN
+1179 GSADTLYQLEKGAVN

-1254 PVNYGSEVPT
+1254 PVNYGSEVST

-1287 PTGIKWAENSMPG
+1287 PTGIKWAENGMPG

-1332 GSHVPTSGSKVNDDT
+1332 GSHVSTSGSKVNDDT

-1390 AGKIIWNEWKLA
+1390 AGEIIWNEWKLA

-2040 TLYKEANTGNTNVAK
+2040 TLSKEANTGNTNVAK

>member
-28 IGAAS
+28 VGAAS

-62 TFNKDKSQE
+62 NFNKDKSQE

-122 KDAVQPKTVNNENV
+122 KDAVQPKTVNNE
-136 LNVSKAQSQSNEAV
+136 NVSKAQSQSNEAV

-208 KVNGLTTSGTGDI
+208 KVNGLTTSGISDI

-242 GHRINFAGYSIALQN
+242 GHTINFAGYSIALQN

-275 IEGSKYDYSP
+275 IEGSKYNYSP
-285 ISFYGRKSNTENSKL
+285 ISFYGSKSNTENSKL

-363 VTGNSTNPDNW
+363 VTGNSNNPDNW

-426 VINGTLNAK
+426 VINGTLNAN

-466 ADGVENGTSNSV
+466 ADGVENSTVNSV
-478 TNYNGTH
+478 SNYNGTH

-491 GVGPITSV
+491 DVGPITSA

-518 IRDTAK
+518 IRDTTK

-550 GATLDLQDKAGT
+550 GATLDLQDNAGT
-562 FRYGTEPSTPLNGEV
+562 FRYGTEPSTPLNGLV

-654 NNSGQFMGKDQHPN
+654 NNSGQFMGKDQHPS

-735 NPDVKI
+735 SPDVKI
-741 DDFDKYHAEAQ
+741 DDFDKYHPEVQ

-1390 AGKIIWNEWKLA
+1390 AGEIIWNEWKLA

-1459 TPVPYKPGK
+1459 T
-1468 DGVNDAINRY
+1468 
-1478 VTRTIIVKEPGKE
+1478 
-1491 PQTITQTVH
+1491 
-1500 FTNEDKDGNSGYKD
+1500 
-1514 PVTGE
+1514 
-1519 IKYNTDWHVAS
+1519 
-1530 DLNAKTGS
+1530 
-1538 WEEYTAPSVTGYTPS
+1538 
-1553 QAKVEAKTVTAETE
+1553 
-1567 AASVTISYTKNADI
+1567 

-2040 TLYKEANTGNTNVAK
+2040 TLSKEANTGNTNVAK

>member
-1 MLSKRN
+1 
-7 YQERIRQMVPKKERF
+7 
-22 SIRKFS
+22 
-28 IGAAS
+28 
-33 VLIGFTFV
+33 
-41 SMAGSHKVQ
+41 MAGSHKVQ

-158 VQVFAALRAFRA
+158 VAALRAFRA

-180 SDFQSLVNAMNDSSI
+180 NDFQSLVNAMNDSSI

-208 KVNGLTTSGTGDI
+208 KVNGLTTSGIDDI

-228 QSEGSARDLTINGN
+228 QSKGSARDLTINGN
-242 GHRINFAGYSIALQN
+242 GHTINFAGYSIALQN
-257 KNYTNAANP
+257 ENYHNAAGP

-275 IEGSKYDYSP
+275 IEGSKYGYSP
-285 ISFYGRKSNTENSKL
+285 ISFYSSKTNTENSKL
-300 TFDGVTANLNDRPL
+300 IFDGVTANLNDRPL

-322 PVHFAGENNITL
+322 PVHFAGDNNIML

-352 SGNTTFNVDGK
+352 SGNTTFNVGGK
-363 VTGNSTNPDNW
+363 VTGNAINPDNW

-426 VINGTLNAK
+426 VINGTLNAN

-491 GVGPITSV
+491 GVGPISSV

-505 QTVSLINNGSLTI
+505 QTASLINNGSLTI
-518 IRDTAK
+518 IRDTTE

-536 GLSSNTTLKFSVGA
+536 GLSTNTTLKFLVGA
-550 GATLDLQDKAGT
+550 GATLDLQDNAGT
-562 FRYGTEPSTPLNGEV
+562 FQYGTEPSTPLNGLI

-636 TPNDVWYVRYL
+636 IPNDVWYVRYL

-654 NNSGQFMGKDQHPN
+654 NNSGQFMSKGQHPN
-668 TVVAKKGVDTLYN
+668 TVVAQKGVDTLYN

-712 NSFLNNFNFWRPQ
+712 NSFLNHFNLWRPQ

-735 NPDVKI
+735 SPDVKI
-741 DDFDKYHAEAQ
+741 DDFDKYHPEVQ

-815 DPSARVPYPEP
+815 DPSARVPYPKP

-1100 SHKLSAKDSAFQTI
+1100 SHELSAKDSAFQTI

-1254 PVNYGSEVPT
+1254 PVNYGSEVST

-1287 PTGIKWAENSMPG
+1287 PSGIKWAENGMPG

-1332 GSHVPTSGSKVNDDT
+1332 GSHVQTSGSKVNDDT

-1390 AGKIIWNEWKLA
+1390 AGEIIWNEWKLA

-1530 DLNAKTGS
+1530 DLKAKTGS

-1636 VTGEIKYNTD
+1636 VTG
-1646 WHVASDLNAK
+1646 
-1656 TGSWE
+1656 
-1661 EYTAPSVTGYTPS
+1661 
-1674 QAKVEAKTVTAET
+1674 
-1687 EAASVTIS
+1687 
-1695 YTKNADIPVPFDP
+1695 
-1708 SNKDM
+1708 
-1713 YREVTRTINVV
+1713 
-1724 DPITGKIST
+1724 
-1733 SVQTAKFTRED
+1733 
-1744 KNSNAGYTDPV
+1744 
-1755 TGKTTM
+1755 KTTI

-1773 VNVEQIKGYVAKVDG
+1773 VNVEQINGYVAKVDG

-1811 KPEGQNITVKKD
+1811 KPEGQNIAVKKD

-1838 PDGTKYTWKEV
+1838 PDGTKYTW
-1849 PDTTTPGE
+1849 
-1857 KSTTVVV
+1857 
-1864 TYPDGKKVEV
+1864 
-1874 PVTVTVTDTTPDAD
+1874 
-1888 KYTPEGQDVHTKP
+1888 
-1901 GTVPDPAD
+1901 
-1909 GIKNKGDLP
+1909 
-1918 DGTKYTWEKT
+1918 EKT
-1928 PDVSKPGTTTATVVV
+1928 PDVSKPGDVPAIVVV
-1943 TYPDGSKDKVEVHVV
+1943 TYPDGSKDKVDVHIV

-1971 TPGVVPNPS
+1971 TPGVVPDPS

-2009 TGIVTVTFPDGTS
+2009 TGIVTVTLPDGTS
-2022 VDVKVTVYVDPV
+2022 VDVKVNVFVDPV
-2034 VESNRD
+2034 KENNNTIADSN
-2040 TLYKEANTGNTNVAK
+2040 NTNSSDKNTAN
-2055 AATVTSSK
+2055 AATVNGKS
-2063 VESKKTLPQTGSKT
+2063 ENKKTLPQTGSKSDAAA
-2077 EQVGILGLAIA
+2077 IAGLAVAIA
-2088 TVGSLLGLGVNRK
+2088 GSLLGLGVNRK

>member
-28 IGAAS
+28 VGAAS

-93 KGASANKIEAENTTQ
+93 KGASANKIEAENTKQ

-208 KVNGLTTSGTGDI
+208 KVNGLTTSGIGDI

-242 GHRINFAGYSIALQN
+242 GHTINFAGYSIALQN

-285 ISFYGRKSNTENSKL
+285 ISFYGSKSNTENSKL

-363 VTGNSTNPDNW
+363 VTRNSTNPDNW

-403 SDDLRGIYAGRQLTA
+403 SDDLRGIYAGRQLKA

-426 VINGTLNAK
+426 VINGTLNAN

-466 ADGVENGTSNSV
+466 ADGVENSTVNSV
-478 TNYNGTH
+478 SNYNGTH

-491 GVGPITSV
+491 DVGPINSV

-505 QTVSLINNGSLTI
+505 QTSSLINNGSLTI
-518 IRDTAK
+518 IRDTTE

-536 GLSSNTTLKFSVGA
+536 GLSTNTTLKFSVGA
-550 GATLDLQDKAGT
+550 GATLDLQDNAGT
-562 FRYGTEPSTPLNGEV
+562 FQYGTELNAPFTGLI

-599 RTGDIRGTLIRMEG
+599 RTGNIRGTLIRLEG

-636 TPNDVWYVRYL
+636 IPNDVWYVRYL
-647 ISANQWG
+647 ISTNQWG
-654 NNSGQFMGKDQHPN
+654 NNSGQFMSKNQHPN
-668 TVVAKKGVDTLYN
+668 TVVANKGVDTLYN

-712 NSFLNNFNFWRPQ
+712 NSFLNNFNLWRPQ

-735 NPDVKI
+735 SPDVKI
-741 DDFDKYHAEAQ
+741 DDFDKYHPEVQ

-787 IVKHVTWYNSATDKD
+787 IVKYVTWYNSATDKD

-815 DPSARVPYPEP
+815 DTSARVPYPEP

-2040 TLYKEANTGNTNVAK
+2040 TLSKEANTGNTNVAK

>member
-28 IGAAS
+28 VGAAS

-228 QSEGSARDLTINGN
+228 QSEGSVRDLTINGN

-285 ISFYGRKSNTENSKL
+285 ISFYGSKSNTENIKL

-363 VTGNSTNPDNW
+363 VTGNSINPDNW

-426 VINGTLNAK
+426 VINGTLNAN

-491 GVGPITSV
+491 GVGSITSV

-562 FRYGTEPSTPLNGEV
+562 FRYGTEPSTPLNGLV
-577 TLWGTSGTDLL
+577 TLWGTNGTDLL

-735 NPDVKI
+735 SPDVKI
-741 DDFDKYHAEAQ
+741 DDFDKYHPEVQ

-815 DPSARVPYPEP
+815 DTSARVPYPEP

-841 AKVTYADGSVDF
+841 AKVTYADG
-853 VKIPLKVTEK
+853 
-863 KYSEELTPSYPGVSV
+863 SV

-1100 SHKLSAKDSAFQTI
+1100 SHELSAKDSAFQTI

-1179 GSADTLYQLENGAVN
+1179 GSADTLYQLEKGAVN

-1254 PVNYGSEVPT
+1254 PVNYGSEVST

-1287 PTGIKWAENSMPG
+1287 PTGIKWAENGMPG

-1332 GSHVPTSGSKVNDDT
+1332 GSHVSTSGSKVNDDT

-1390 AGKIIWNEWKLA
+1390 AGEIIWNEWKLA

-1459 TPVPYKPGK
+1459 T
-1468 DGVNDAINRY
+1468 
-1478 VTRTIIVKEPGKE
+1478 
-1491 PQTITQTVH
+1491 
-1500 FTNEDKDGNSGYKD
+1500 
-1514 PVTGE
+1514 
-1519 IKYNTDWHVAS
+1519 
-1530 DLNAKTGS
+1530 
-1538 WEEYTAPSVTGYTPS
+1538 
-1553 QAKVEAKTVTAETE
+1553 
-1567 AASVTISYTKNADI
+1567 

-1849 PDTTTPGE
+1849 PD
-1857 KSTTVVV
+1857 
-1864 TYPDGKKVEV
+1864 
-1874 PVTVTVTDTTPDAD
+1874 
-1888 KYTPEGQDVHTKP
+1888 
-1901 GTVPDPAD
+1901 
-1909 GIKNKGDLP
+1909 
-1918 DGTKYTWEKT
+1918 
-1928 PDVSKPGTTTATVVV
+1928 
-1943 TYPDGSKDKVEVHVV
+1943 
-1958 VDNPTPEPQDVHT
+1958 
-1971 TPGVVPNPS
+1971 
-1980 TAIKNKDEM
+1980 
-1989 PDGTKYTWKE
+1989 
-1999 VPDVNSVGEK
+1999 VNSVGEK

-2040 TLYKEANTGNTNVAK
+2040 TLSKEANTGNTNVAK

>member
-28 IGAAS
+28 VGAAS

-208 KVNGLTTSGTGDI
+208 KVNGLTTSGIGDI

-242 GHRINFAGYSIALQN
+242 GHTINFAGYSIALQN

-285 ISFYGRKSNTENSKL
+285 ISFYGSKSNTENSKL

-363 VTGNSTNPDNW
+363 VTGNSNNPDNW

-426 VINGTLNAK
+426 VINGTLNAN

-466 ADGVENGTSNSV
+466 ADGVENSTVNSV
-478 TNYNGTH
+478 SNYNGTH

-491 GVGPITSV
+491 DVGPINSV

-505 QTVSLINNGSLTI
+505 QTSSLINNGSLTI
-518 IRDTAK
+518 IRDTTE

-536 GLSSNTTLKFSVGA
+536 GLSTNTTLKFSVGA
-550 GATLDLQDKAGT
+550 GATLDLQDNAGT
-562 FRYGTEPSTPLNGEV
+562 FKYGTESNAPFTGLV

-588 EFLTPAYVNLQ
+588 KFLTPAYVNLQ
-599 RTGDIRGTLIRMEG
+599 RTGNIRGTLIRLEG

-636 TPNDVWYVRYL
+636 IPNDVWYVRYL
-647 ISANQWG
+647 ISTNQWG
-654 NNSGQFMGKDQHPN
+654 NNSGQFMSKNQHPN
-668 TVVAKKGVDTLYN
+668 TVVANKGVDTLYN

-687 MSKNQGADKY
+687 MSKNQGADRY

-712 NSFLNNFNFWRPQ
+712 NSFLNNFNLWRPQ

-735 NPDVKI
+735 SPDVKI
-741 DDFDKYHAEAQ
+741 DDFDKYHPEVQ

-787 IVKHVTWYNSATDKD
+787 IVKYVTWYNSATDKD

-815 DPSARVPYPEP
+815 DTSARVPYPEP

-1179 GSADTLYQLENGAVN
+1179 GYADTLYQLENGAVN

-1254 PVNYGSEVPT
+1254 PVNYGSEVST

-1287 PTGIKWAENSMPG
+1287 PTGIKWAENGMPG

-1390 AGKIIWNEWKLA
+1390 AGEIIWNEWKLA

-1459 TPVPYKPGK
+1459 T
-1468 DGVNDAINRY
+1468 
-1478 VTRTIIVKEPGKE
+1478 
-1491 PQTITQTVH
+1491 
-1500 FTNEDKDGNSGYKD
+1500 
-1514 PVTGE
+1514 
-1519 IKYNTDWHVAS
+1519 
-1530 DLNAKTGS
+1530 
-1538 WEEYTAPSVTGYTPS
+1538 
-1553 QAKVEAKTVTAETE
+1553 
-1567 AASVTISYTKNADI
+1567 

-2040 TLYKEANTGNTNVAK
+2040 TLSKEANTGNTNVAK

>member
-1 MLSKRN
+1 
-7 YQERIRQMVPKKERF
+7 
-22 SIRKFS
+22 
-28 IGAAS
+28 
-33 VLIGFTFV
+33 
-41 SMAGSHKVQ
+41 MAGSHKVQ

-158 VQVFAALRAFRA
+158 VAALRAFRA

-180 SDFQSLVNAMNDSSI
+180 NDFQSLVNAMNDSSI

-208 KVNGLTTSGTGDI
+208 KVNGLTTSGIDDI

-228 QSEGSARDLTINGN
+228 QSKGSARDLTINGN
-242 GHRINFAGYSIALQN
+242 GHTINFAGYSIALQN
-257 KNYTNAANP
+257 ENYHNAAGP

-275 IEGSKYDYSP
+275 IEGSKYGYSP
-285 ISFYGRKSNTENSKL
+285 ISFYSSKTNTENSKL
-300 TFDGVTANLNDRPL
+300 IFDGVTANLNDRPL

-322 PVHFAGENNITL
+322 PVHFAGDNNIML

-352 SGNTTFNVDGK
+352 SGNTTFNVGGK
-363 VTGNSTNPDNW
+363 VTGNAINPDNW

-426 VINGTLNAK
+426 VINGTLNAN

-491 GVGPITSV
+491 GVGPISSV

-505 QTVSLINNGSLTI
+505 QTASLINNGSLTI
-518 IRDTAK
+518 IRDTTE

-536 GLSSNTTLKFSVGA
+536 GLSTNTTLKFLVGA
-550 GATLDLQDKAGT
+550 GATLDLQDNAGT
-562 FRYGTEPSTPLNGEV
+562 FQYGTEPSTPLNGLI

-636 TPNDVWYVRYL
+636 IPNDVWYVRYL

-654 NNSGQFMGKDQHPN
+654 NNSGQFMSKGQHPN
-668 TVVAKKGVDTLYN
+668 TVVAQKGVDTLYN

-712 NSFLNNFNFWRPQ
+712 NSFLNNFNLWRPQ

-735 NPDVKI
+735 SPDVKI
-741 DDFDKYHAEAQ
+741 DDFDKYHPEVQ

-815 DPSARVPYPEP
+815 DPSARVPYPKP

-1100 SHKLSAKDSAFQTI
+1100 SHELSAKDSAFQTI

-1254 PVNYGSEVPT
+1254 PVNYGSEVST

-1287 PTGIKWAENSMPG
+1287 PSGIKWAENGMPG

-1332 GSHVPTSGSKVNDDT
+1332 GSHVQTSGSKVNDDT

-1390 AGKIIWNEWKLA
+1390 AGEIIWNEWKLA

-1530 DLNAKTGS
+1530 DLKAKTGS

-1646 WHVASDLNAK
+1646 WHVASDLKAK

-1695 YTKNADIPVPFDP
+1695 YTKNADIPVPYKP
-1708 SNKDM
+1708 GKDGVNDAINR
-1713 YREVTRTINVV
+1713 YVTRTINVV
-1724 DPITGKIST
+1724 DPVTGKIST

-1744 KNSNAGYTDPV
+1744 KNGNSGYKDPV
-1755 TGKTTM
+1755 TGKTTI

-1773 VNVEQIKGYVAKVDG
+1773 VNVEQINGYVAKVDG

-1811 KPEGQNITVKKD
+1811 KPEGQNIAVKKD

-1838 PDGTKYTWKEV
+1838 PDGTKYTW
-1849 PDTTTPGE
+1849 
-1857 KSTTVVV
+1857 
-1864 TYPDGKKVEV
+1864 
-1874 PVTVTVTDTTPDAD
+1874 
-1888 KYTPEGQDVHTKP
+1888 
-1901 GTVPDPAD
+1901 
-1909 GIKNKGDLP
+1909 
-1918 DGTKYTWEKT
+1918 EKT
-1928 PDVSKPGTTTATVVV
+1928 PDVSKPGDVPAIVVV
-1943 TYPDGSKDKVEVHVV
+1943 TYPDGSKDKVDVHIV

-1971 TPGVVPNPS
+1971 TPGVVPDPS

-2009 TGIVTVTFPDGTS
+2009 TGIVTVTLPDGTS
-2022 VDVKVTVYVDPV
+2022 VDVKVNVFVDPV
-2034 VESNRD
+2034 KENNNTIADSN
-2040 TLYKEANTGNTNVAK
+2040 NTNSSDKNTAN
-2055 AATVTSSK
+2055 AATVNGKS
-2063 VESKKTLPQTGSKT
+2063 ENKKTLPQTGSKSDAAA
-2077 EQVGILGLAIA
+2077 IAGLAVAIA
-2088 TVGSLLGLGVNRK
+2088 GSLLGLGVNRK

>member
-208 KVNGLTTSGTGDI
+208 KVNGLTTSSTGDI

-352 SGNTTFNVDGK
+352 SGNTTFNV
-363 VTGNSTNPDNW
+363 
-374 VIRSTENASNSENPS
+374 
-389 TLINEGATV
+389 
-398 TINAK
+398 
-403 SDDLRGIYAGRQLTA
+403 
-418 GQPIYGVT
+418 
-426 VINGTLNAK
+426 
-435 MAAGHST
+435 
-442 AIWSHDLEIGK
+442 
-453 KGNVTIHTKQTNQ
+453 
-466 ADGVENGTSNSV
+466 
-478 TNYNGTH
+478 
-485 YAPISL
+485 
-491 GVGPITSV
+491 
-499 ASPLSK
+499 
-505 QTVSLINNGSLTI
+505 
-518 IRDTAK
+518 
-524 KTLVP
+524 
-529 LISMGDG
+529 
-536 GLSSNTTLKFSVGA
+536 
-550 GATLDLQDKAGT
+550 
-562 FRYGTEPSTPLNGEV
+562 
-577 TLWGTSGTDLL
+577 
-588 EFLTPAYVNLQ
+588 
-599 RTGDIRGTLIRMEG
+599 
-613 VYNSTTVNGPTPV
+613 
-626 AQWDQGNKTT
+626 
-636 TPNDVWYVRYL
+636 
-647 ISANQWG
+647 
-654 NNSGQFMGKDQHPN
+654 
-668 TVVAKKGVDTLYN
+668 
-681 SNATVL
+681 
-687 MSKNQGADKY
+687 
-697 ENGTMPTE
+697 
-705 VQQALHL
+705 
-712 NSFLNNFNFWRPQ
+712 
-725 RMAMGSKLND
+725 
-735 NPDVKI
+735 
-741 DDFDKYHAEAQ
+741 
-752 TIDGTTRQT
+752 
-761 LSDLDANKGLKDLI
+761 
-775 GPDEQPITDFKD
+775 
-787 IVKHVTWYNSATDKD
+787 
-802 EWNKIMIQPTDSK
+802 
-815 DPSARVPYPEP
+815 
-826 QNPTGNLKTTDGFAW
+826 
-841 AKVTYADGSVDF
+841 DGSVDF

-1100 SHKLSAKDSAFQTI
+1100 SHELSAKDSAFQTI

-1179 GSADTLYQLENGAVN
+1179 GSADTLYQLEKGAVN

-1254 PVNYGSEVPT
+1254 PVNYGSEVST

-1287 PTGIKWAENSMPG
+1287 PTGIKWAENGM
-1300 KDGKFAA
+1300 
-1307 SNMTGI
+1307 
-1313 VEFTF
+1313 
-1318 DNGTKLNVQVTFKT
+1318 
-1332 GSHVPTSGSKVNDDT
+1332 
-1347 NLYVERTIEY
+1347 
-1357 DVTGTGHSP
+1357 
-1366 INSVTQKVHYVRDGY
+1366 
-1381 HKINADGTD
+1381 
-1390 AGKIIWNEWKLA
+1390 
-1402 DGQTA
+1402 
-1407 EFPEYSV
+1407 
-1414 DQITGYDAYINGAKA
+1414 
-1429 TQVDAAKVAE
+1429 
-1439 TNGTPQN
+1439 
-1446 GQNITVTYKKQNS
+1446 
-1459 TPVPYKPGK
+1459 
-1468 DGVNDAINRY
+1468 
-1478 VTRTIIVKEPGKE
+1478 
-1491 PQTITQTVH
+1491 
-1500 FTNEDKDGNSGYKD
+1500 
-1514 PVTGE
+1514 
-1519 IKYNTDWHVAS
+1519 
-1530 DLNAKTGS
+1530 
-1538 WEEYTAPSVTGYTPS
+1538 
-1553 QAKVEAKTVTAETE
+1553 
-1567 AASVTISYTKNADI
+1567 
-1581 PVPYKPG
+1581 PG

-1849 PDTTTPGE
+1849 PD
-1857 KSTTVVV
+1857 
-1864 TYPDGKKVEV
+1864 
-1874 PVTVTVTDTTPDAD
+1874 
-1888 KYTPEGQDVHTKP
+1888 
-1901 GTVPDPAD
+1901 
-1909 GIKNKGDLP
+1909 
-1918 DGTKYTWEKT
+1918 
-1928 PDVSKPGTTTATVVV
+1928 
-1943 TYPDGSKDKVEVHVV
+1943 
-1958 VDNPTPEPQDVHT
+1958 
-1971 TPGVVPNPS
+1971 
-1980 TAIKNKDEM
+1980 
-1989 PDGTKYTWKE
+1989 
-1999 VPDVNSVGEK
+1999 VNSVGEK

-2040 TLYKEANTGNTNVAK
+2040 TLSKEANTGNTNVAK

>member
-1 MLSKRN
+1 
-7 YQERIRQMVPKKERF
+7 
-22 SIRKFS
+22 
-28 IGAAS
+28 
-33 VLIGFTFV
+33 
-41 SMAGSHKVQ
+41 MAGSHKVQ

-158 VQVFAALRAFRA
+158 VAALRAFRA

-180 SDFQSLVNAMNDSSI
+180 NDFPSLVNAMNDSSI

-208 KVNGLTTSGTGDI
+208 KVNGLTTSGIDDI

-228 QSEGSARDLTINGN
+228 QSKGSARDLTINGN
-242 GHRINFAGYSIALQN
+242 GHTINFAGYSIALQN
-257 KNYTNAANP
+257 ENYHNAAGP

-275 IEGSKYDYSP
+275 IEGSKYGYSP
-285 ISFYGRKSNTENSKL
+285 ISFYSSKTNTENSKL
-300 TFDGVTANLNDRPL
+300 IFDGVTANLNDRPL

-322 PVHFAGENNITL
+322 PVHFAGDNNIML

-352 SGNTTFNVDGK
+352 SGNTTFNVGGK
-363 VTGNSTNPDNW
+363 VTGNAINPDNW

-426 VINGTLNAK
+426 VINGTLNAN

-491 GVGPITSV
+491 GVGPISSV

-505 QTVSLINNGSLTI
+505 QTASLINNGSLTI
-518 IRDTAK
+518 IRDTTE

-536 GLSSNTTLKFSVGA
+536 GLSTNTTLKFLVGA
-550 GATLDLQDKAGT
+550 GATLDLQDNAGT
-562 FRYGTEPSTPLNGEV
+562 FQYGTEPSTPLNGLI

-636 TPNDVWYVRYL
+636 IPNDVWYVRYL

-654 NNSGQFMGKDQHPN
+654 NNSGQFMSKGQHPN
-668 TVVAKKGVDTLYN
+668 TVVAQKGVDTLYN

-712 NSFLNNFNFWRPQ
+712 NSFLNNFNLWRPQ

-735 NPDVKI
+735 SPDVKI
-741 DDFDKYHAEAQ
+741 DDFDKYHPEVQ

-815 DPSARVPYPEP
+815 DPSARVPYPKP

-1100 SHKLSAKDSAFQTI
+1100 SHELSAKDSAFQTI

-1254 PVNYGSEVPT
+1254 PVNYGSEVST

-1287 PTGIKWAENSMPG
+1287 PSGIKWAENGMPG

-1332 GSHVPTSGSKVNDDT
+1332 GSHVQTSGSKVNDDT

-1390 AGKIIWNEWKLA
+1390 AGEIIWNEWKLA

-1530 DLNAKTGS
+1530 DLKAKTGS

-1646 WHVASDLNAK
+1646 WHVASDLKAK

-1695 YTKNADIPVPFDP
+1695 YTKNADIPVPYKP
-1708 SNKDM
+1708 GKDGVNDAINR
-1713 YREVTRTINVV
+1713 YVTRTINVV
-1724 DPITGKIST
+1724 DPVTGKIST

-1744 KNSNAGYTDPV
+1744 KNGNSGYKDPV
-1755 TGKTTM
+1755 TGKTTI

-1773 VNVEQIKGYVAKVDG
+1773 VNVEQINGYVAKVDG

-1811 KPEGQNITVKKD
+1811 KPEGQNIAVKKD

-1838 PDGTKYTWKEV
+1838 PDGTKYTW
-1849 PDTTTPGE
+1849 
-1857 KSTTVVV
+1857 
-1864 TYPDGKKVEV
+1864 
-1874 PVTVTVTDTTPDAD
+1874 
-1888 KYTPEGQDVHTKP
+1888 
-1901 GTVPDPAD
+1901 
-1909 GIKNKGDLP
+1909 
-1918 DGTKYTWEKT
+1918 EKT
-1928 PDVSKPGTTTATVVV
+1928 PDVSKPGDVPAIVVV
-1943 TYPDGSKDKVEVHVV
+1943 TYPDGSKDKVDVHIV

-1971 TPGVVPNPS
+1971 TPGVVPDPS

-2009 TGIVTVTFPDGTS
+2009 TGIVTVTLPDGTS
-2022 VDVKVTVYVDPV
+2022 VDVKVNVFVDPV
-2034 VESNRD
+2034 KENNNTIADSN
-2040 TLYKEANTGNTNVAK
+2040 NTNSSDKNTAN
-2055 AATVTSSK
+2055 AATVNGKS
-2063 VESKKTLPQTGSKT
+2063 ENKKTLPQTGSKSDAAA
-2077 EQVGILGLAIA
+2077 IAGLAVAIA
-2088 TVGSLLGLGVNRK
+2088 GSLLGLGVNRK

>member
-1 MLSKRN
+1 M
-7 YQERIRQMVPKKERF
+7 F
-22 SIRKFS
+22 F
-28 IGAAS
+28 
-33 VLIGFTFV
+33 
-41 SMAGSHKVQ
+41 
-50 AADVADKSVVVD
+50 
-62 TFNKDKSQE
+62 
-71 LTENKTIA
+71 IA
-79 MPKAEKTAVSSVVQ
+79 
-93 KGASANKIEAENTTQ
+93 
-108 VDKNTE
+108 
-114 GSVKVQEN
+114 
-122 KDAVQPKTVNNENV
+122 
-136 LNVSKAQSQSNEAV
+136 
-150 TKNAAESK
+150 
-158 VQVFAALRAFRA
+158 
-170 APQATQSQDA
+170 
-180 SDFQSLVNAMNDSSI
+180 
-195 GTINITNDITITG
+195 
-208 KVNGLTTSGTGDI
+208 TSGISDI

-242 GHRINFAGYSIALQN
+242 GHTINFAGYSIALQN
-257 KNYTNAANP
+257 KNYTNTANP

-285 ISFYGRKSNTENSKL
+285 ISFYGSKSNTENSKL

-314 VDKYGENL
+314 VDKCGENL

-363 VTGNSTNPDNW
+363 VTGNSINPDNW

-403 SDDLRGIYAGRQLTA
+403 SDDLRGIYAGCQLTT

-491 GVGPITSV
+491 GVGPINSV

-562 FRYGTEPSTPLNGEV
+562 FRYGTEPSTPLNGLV

-1100 SHKLSAKDSAFQTI
+1100 SHELSAKDSAFQTI

-1179 GSADTLYQLENGAVN
+1179 GSADTLYQLEKGAVN

-1254 PVNYGSEVPT
+1254 PVNYGSEVST

-1287 PTGIKWAENSMPG
+1287 PTGIKWAENGMPG

-1390 AGKIIWNEWKLA
+1390 AGEIIWNEWKLA

-1459 TPVPYKPGK
+1459 T
-1468 DGVNDAINRY
+1468 
-1478 VTRTIIVKEPGKE
+1478 
-1491 PQTITQTVH
+1491 
-1500 FTNEDKDGNSGYKD
+1500 
-1514 PVTGE
+1514 
-1519 IKYNTDWHVAS
+1519 
-1530 DLNAKTGS
+1530 
-1538 WEEYTAPSVTGYTPS
+1538 
-1553 QAKVEAKTVTAETE
+1553 
-1567 AASVTISYTKNADI
+1567 

-2040 TLYKEANTGNTNVAK
+2040 TLSKEANTGNTNVAK

>member
-28 IGAAS
+28 VGAAS

-208 KVNGLTTSGTGDI
+208 KVNGLTTSGIGDI
-221 NKHYLYL
+221 KKHYLYL

-242 GHRINFAGYSIALQN
+242 GHTINFAGYSIALQN

-285 ISFYGRKSNTENSKL
+285 ISFYGSKSNTENSKL

-363 VTGNSTNPDNW
+363 VTGNSNNPDNW

-426 VINGTLNAK
+426 VINGTLNAN

-466 ADGVENGTSNSV
+466 ADGVENRTVNSV
-478 TNYNGTH
+478 SNYNGTH

-491 GVGPITSV
+491 DVGPITSV

-505 QTVSLINNGSLTI
+505 QTSSLINNGSLTI
-518 IRDTAK
+518 IRDTTE

-529 LISMGDG
+529 LISMGNG
-536 GLSSNTTLKFSVGA
+536 GLSTNTTLKFSVGA
-550 GATLDLQDKAGT
+550 GATLDLQDNAGT
-562 FRYGTEPSTPLNGEV
+562 FQYGTESNAPFTGLV

-599 RTGDIRGTLIRMEG
+599 RTGNIRGTLIRLEG

-636 TPNDVWYVRYL
+636 IPNDVWYVRYL
-647 ISANQWG
+647 ISTNQWG
-654 NNSGQFMGKDQHPN
+654 NNSGQFMSKNQHPN
-668 TVVAKKGVDTLYN
+668 IVVAKKGVDTLYN

-735 NPDVKI
+735 SPDVKI
-741 DDFDKYHAEAQ
+741 DDFDKYHPEVQ

-787 IVKHVTWYNSATDKD
+787 IVKYVTWYNSATDKD

-815 DPSARVPYPEP
+815 DTSARVPYPEP

-1390 AGKIIWNEWKLA
+1390 AGEIIWNEWKLA

-1459 TPVPYKPGK
+1459 T
-1468 DGVNDAINRY
+1468 
-1478 VTRTIIVKEPGKE
+1478 
-1491 PQTITQTVH
+1491 
-1500 FTNEDKDGNSGYKD
+1500 
-1514 PVTGE
+1514 
-1519 IKYNTDWHVAS
+1519 
-1530 DLNAKTGS
+1530 
-1538 WEEYTAPSVTGYTPS
+1538 
-1553 QAKVEAKTVTAETE
+1553 
-1567 AASVTISYTKNADI
+1567 

-2040 TLYKEANTGNTNVAK
+2040 TLSKEANTGNTNVAK

>member
-7 YQERIRQMVPKKERF
+7 YQERLRKMAPKKERF

-28 IGAAS
+28 VGAAS

-71 LTENKTIA
+71 TTENKTIE

-208 KVNGLTTSGTGDI
+208 KVNGLTTSGAGDI

-228 QSEGSARDLTINGN
+228 NSKGSARDLTINGN
-242 GHRINFAGYSIALQN
+242 GHTINFAGYSIALQN
-257 KNYTNAANP
+257 KNYHNAAGP

-275 IEGSKYDYSP
+275 IEGSKYGYSP
-285 ISFYGRKSNTENSKL
+285 ISFYSSNTNIENSKL
-300 TFDGVTANLNDRPL
+300 MFEGVTAKLNDRPL

-322 PVHFAGENNITL
+322 PVHFAGDNNIML

-352 SGNTTFNVDGK
+352 SGNTTFNVNGK
-363 VTGNSTNPDNW
+363 VTGNSINPNNW
-374 VIRSTENASNSENPS
+374 VIRSTEDASNSENPS

-426 VINGTLNAK
+426 VINGTLNAN

-491 GVGPITSV
+491 GVGPISSV

-518 IRDTAK
+518 IRDTPK

-536 GLSSNTTLKFSVGA
+536 GVSSNTTLKFSVGA
-550 GATLDLQDKAGT
+550 GATLDLQDSAGT
-562 FRYGTEPSTPLNGEV
+562 FQYGTEPSTPLNGLV

-668 TVVAKKGVDTLYN
+668 TVVAQKGVDTLYN

-735 NPDVKI
+735 SPDVKI

-841 AKVTYADGSVDF
+841 AKVTY
-853 VKIPLKVTEK
+853 
-863 KYSEELTPSYPGVSV
+863 
-878 EQGKSD
+878 
-884 SVDPSFK
+884 
-891 DENDKAADAP
+891 ADAP

-1009 KGDFDAPAGVTIDV
+1009 KGDFEAPAGVTIDV

-1139 ADGTKYVNEADATD
+1139 ADGTKYVNEADA
-1153 SFDASAISFNWQKG
+1153 SAISFNWQKG

-1254 PVNYGSEVPT
+1254 PVNYGSEVST
-1264 DEAGIKNY
+1264 DEAGIKHY

-1287 PTGIKWAENSMPG
+1287 PTGIKWAENGMPG

-1332 GSHVPTSGSKVNDDT
+1332 GSHVLTSGSKVNDDT

-1390 AGKIIWNEWKLA
+1390 AGEIIWNEWKLA

-1849 PDTTTPGE
+1849 PD
-1857 KSTTVVV
+1857 
-1864 TYPDGKKVEV
+1864 
-1874 PVTVTVTDTTPDAD
+1874 
-1888 KYTPEGQDVHTKP
+1888 
-1901 GTVPDPAD
+1901 
-1909 GIKNKGDLP
+1909 
-1918 DGTKYTWEKT
+1918 
-1928 PDVSKPGTTTATVVV
+1928 
-1943 TYPDGSKDKVEVHVV
+1943 
-1958 VDNPTPEPQDVHT
+1958 
-1971 TPGVVPNPS
+1971 
-1980 TAIKNKDEM
+1980 
-1989 PDGTKYTWKE
+1989 
-1999 VPDVNSVGEK
+1999 VNSVGEK

-2040 TLYKEANTGNTNVAK
+2040 TLSKEANTGNTNVAK

>member
-208 KVNGLTTSGTGDI
+208 KVNGLTTSGIGDI

-403 SDDLRGIYAGRQLTA
+403 SDDLRGIYAGRQLTT

-562 FRYGTEPSTPLNGEV
+562 FRYGTEPSTPLNGLV
-577 TLWGTSGTDLL
+577 TLWGTSDTDLL

-1581 PVPYKPG
+1581 PVP
-1588 KDGVND
+1588 
-1594 AINRYVTR
+1594 
-1602 TIIVKEP
+1602 
-1609 GKEPQTIT
+1609 
-1617 QTVHF
+1617 
-1622 TNEDKDGNSGYKDP
+1622 
-1636 VTGEIKYNTD
+1636 
-1646 WHVASDLNAK
+1646 
-1656 TGSWE
+1656 
-1661 EYTAPSVTGYTPS
+1661 
-1674 QAKVEAKTVTAET
+1674 
-1687 EAASVTIS
+1687 
-1695 YTKNADIPVPFDP
+1695 FDP

>member
-28 IGAAS
+28 VGAAS

-208 KVNGLTTSGTGDI
+208 KVNGLTTSGIGDI

-228 QSEGSARDLTINGN
+228 HSKGSARDLTINGN
-242 GHRINFAGYSIALQN
+242 GHTINFAGYSIALQN
-257 KNYTNAANP
+257 ENYQNAAGP
-266 WNITLKDMT
+266 WNITLKEMT
-275 IEGSKYDYSP
+275 IEGSKYGYSP
-285 ISFYGRKSNTENSKL
+285 ISFYRIKTNIENSKL
-300 TFDGVTANLNDRPL
+300 MFEGVTANLNDRPL

-322 PVHFAGENNITL
+322 LVHFAGDNKIML

-352 SGNTTFNVDGK
+352 SGNTTFNVNGK
-363 VTGNSTNPDNW
+363 VTGSSINPNNW
-374 VIRSTENASNSENPS
+374 VIRSTEDASNSENPS

-426 VINGTLNAK
+426 VINGTLNAN

-442 AIWSHDLEIGK
+442 AIWSHDLKIGK

-466 ADGVENGTSNSV
+466 ADGVENGISNSV

-491 GVGPITSV
+491 GVGSINSV

-518 IRDTAK
+518 IRDTTK

-536 GLSSNTTLKFSVGA
+536 GVSSNTTLKFSVGA
-550 GATLDLQDKAGT
+550 GATLDLQDNAGT
-562 FRYGTEPSTPLNGEV
+562 FRYGTEPSTPLNGLV

-735 NPDVKI
+735 SPDVKI
-741 DDFDKYHAEAQ
+741 DDFDKYHPEVQ

-952 QLTVPVTVT
+952 QLIVPVTVT

-990 AVDPKAAADMPE
+990 AVDPKAAVDMPE

-1100 SHKLSAKDSAFQTI
+1100 SHELSAKDSAFQTI

-1254 PVNYGSEVPT
+1254 PVNYGSEVST

-1287 PTGIKWAENSMPG
+1287 PTGIKWAENGMPG

-1390 AGKIIWNEWKLA
+1390 AGEIIWNEWKLA

-1414 DQITGYDAYINGAKA
+1414 DEITGYDAYINGAKA

-1459 TPVPYKPGK
+1459 T
-1468 DGVNDAINRY
+1468 
-1478 VTRTIIVKEPGKE
+1478 
-1491 PQTITQTVH
+1491 
-1500 FTNEDKDGNSGYKD
+1500 
-1514 PVTGE
+1514 
-1519 IKYNTDWHVAS
+1519 
-1530 DLNAKTGS
+1530 
-1538 WEEYTAPSVTGYTPS
+1538 
-1553 QAKVEAKTVTAETE
+1553 
-1567 AASVTISYTKNADI
+1567 

-2040 TLYKEANTGNTNVAK
+2040 TLSKEANTGNTNVAK